1 MAFVHLQ
8 VHSEFSVL
16 KSSARLDGILEA
28 AAAENAPAVALTDH
42 GAMFGILEIQ
52 TRGKDLNKKRK
63 EQGLPPVKT
72 IYGCHVYVDSPS
84 ANQKDP
90 TTYERLTLLVENE
103 VGYYNLLR
111 IVSFRYED
119 GDRWAEIPSV
129 PLSVVNEHKEGIIA
143 IAGDFFSRYGQNVA
157 AGRNSVAREYIESL
171 DKIFDRDHL
180 YLSVCDNGIPQQKLL
195 NDYNVQLAGELGREV
210 VAVADVHY
218 IKQEDAQAHK
228 VLRCISLKET
238 LNDFT
243 DKRFPTDQFYFRTEQ
258 EMVALFGHI
267 PGAIENTVKIAERCN
282 FTVKTGIGDE
292 YWPRFKIPEDFL
304 ASEEYQSIKAI
315 MKSEYDAE
323 YPEIHERER
332 LGIIKDKAKKL
343 IAAYCAEKG
352 VDEKSLT
359 DEEKAEFQNQASQEP
374 FTDEDNK
381 AWEKNTHR
389 WCKPGGDADIYITH
403 LCNERLKWRF
413 PDEDFKFP
421 ARETD
426 VAKRM
431 YKELNCIRNM
441 NVAGYLLIVW
451 DFINWSRDNGIPVGP
466 GRGSAAGSLVTY
478 IIGITD
484 IDPLKFDLLF
494 ERFLNPERV
503 SMPDIDTDFA
513 DRDRGRVIQY
523 VTDKYGYD
531 CVGQIITYGMLKSKA
546 VITDVA
552 RVLGLPPAEAKQI
565 TKLFPQRTL
574 NFSLEQAWTGKKK
587 NKKGGEDHLE
597 DGYSSEPLQALVN
610 SRASYQNLWEIAKK
624 LEDLPRQ
631 TGVHA
636 CGVVI
641 TPTPIYNLAPLYRAA
656 PADTPVV
663 MYDKHYAE
671 DIGLLKMDFLGLINL
686 SIIQDT
692 VSMVKKNRGI
702 DLDMGHIPL
711 DDKETFDLL
720 GKGMTTTVFQFES
733 PGMQKYLRE
742 LKPTRIFDL
751 IAMNALYRPG
761 PIDQIPHFIA
771 RKNGREEIDCYHP
784 DLEQV
789 LGETYGVIVYQEQVM
804 KLAQILGGY
813 TLGGADNIRRIMAK
827 KMPEKM
833 AKLEPEFFRKCE
845 ERGYDHAVID
855 KIWKAV
861 LPFCGYAF
869 NKSHA
874 AAYAYVAY
882 QTAYLKAHYGAEY
895 MAASMTSKMGK
906 TEDIVTIIQE
916 SKRLGIKV
924 LTPDINTSYG
934 VFTANPEGQILYG
947 LAGIRNVGLAVVE
960 DVVAE
965 REKRGPYKDIFDFC
979 KRVAEYQ
986 GSFSEKHPPLSKKV
1000 LECLIMAGALDSLPG
1015 SRAALMATVDR
1026 AIEVAAKHQED
1037 KSMGQMSLFD
1047 LGGAGGAGLENT
1059 AEVLEEAEP
1068 WGDMEML
1075 DKERNVLGMCLSG
1088 HPLDEFR
1095 PELKGFTTVSLN
1107 YDDLRKK
1114 VGSRVAVGGVVTQ
1127 MRSIETKR
1135 GDTIGIGMMCDF
1147 HGDVELFFKKD
1158 DWERFRD
1165 KISEG
1170 DRILVKGELE
1180 FKRDKERKPTEELQI
1195 TVEEAIQFDTVRK
1208 SMVNFVH
1215 ISMESGMITEEFLQK
1230 LEEGLAGFEVFEET
1244 EHGCRLVCHVETP
1257 SGFEHIIKLNKY
1269 KVYYTVELLNWL
1281 RQDMGLT
1288 KIWASPKENR

>member
-8 VHSEFSVL
+8 THSEFSIL
-16 KSSARLDGILEA
+16 QASARLDDILAA

-72 IYGCHVYVDSPS
+72 VYGCHIYVDTPS
-84 ANQKDP
+84 ASQKDP
-90 TTYERLTLLVENE
+90 TTFERLTLLVENE
-103 VGYYNLLR
+103 KGYYNLLR
-111 IVSFRYED
+111 IVSYRYED

-129 PLSVVNEHKEGIIA
+129 PLDTIEQFKDGIIA
-143 IAGDFFSRYGQNVA
+143 IAGDYFSRYGQNVA
-157 AGRNSVAREYIESL
+157 AGRDSLALEYMDRL
-171 DKIFDRDHL
+171 NQIFDHDHL
-180 YLSVCDNGIPQQKLL
+180 YLSVCDNGIPQQKHV
-195 NDYNVQLAGELGREV
+195 NEFNVELAKKYGREV
-210 VAVADVHY
+210 VAVGDVHY
-218 IKQEDAQAHK
+218 IKPEDATSHK
-228 VLRCISLKET
+228 ILRCISLKVT
-238 LNDFT
+238 LNGFE
-243 DKRFPTDQFYFRTEQ
+243 DKRFPTEKFYFRTEK
-258 EMVALFGHI
+258 EMVELFGHI

-292 YWPRFKIPEDFL
+292 FWPRFKIPDEFL
-304 ASEEYQSIKAI
+304 ASEEYQNIKAI
-315 MKSEYDAE
+315 MKAEYDAE
-323 YPEIHERER
+323 YPVVRERE
-332 LGIIKDKAKKL
+332 LKGVIKDRKKKVKAN
-343 IAAYCAEKG
+343 YCAEKG
-352 VDEKSLT
+352 IAEDALT
-359 DEEKAEFQNQASQEP
+359 DADNAEIDRLSQPE
-374 FTDEDNK
+374 FFDADDNK
-381 AWEKNTHR
+381 AWEKNIHR
-389 WCKPGGDADIYITH
+389 WCKPGGDSDIYITH

-421 ARETD
+421 THETD
-426 VAKRM
+426 VGKRM

-451 DFINWSRDNGIPVGP
+451 DFINWSREHGIPVGP

-484 IDPLKFDLLF
+484 IDPLTFDLLF

-523 VTDKYGYD
+523 VTDKYGKE

-546 VITDVA
+546 LITDVA
-552 RVLGLPPAEAKQI
+552 RVLGIPPAEAKAI

-574 NFSLEQAWTGKKK
+574 NFSLKQAWTGKD
-587 NKKGGEDHLE
+587 KKGNNLE
-597 DGYSSEPLQALVN
+597 DGYSPEPLQAMIG
-610 SRASYQNLWEIAKK
+610 SRASYQNLWDVAKR

-656 PADTPVV
+656 PEDTPVV

-692 VSMVKKNRGI
+692 VKMVEQNRNI
-702 DLDMGHIPL
+702 KLVMNKIPI
-711 DDKETFDLL
+711 DDKATFELL
-720 GKGMTTTVFQFES
+720 GKGLTTTVFQFES

-771 RKNGREEIDCYHP
+771 RKNGKEDIDCYHP

-813 TLGGADNIRRIMAK
+813 SLGGADNIRRIMAK

-833 AKLEPEFFRKCE
+833 AKLEPEFFQKCLDK
-845 ERGYDHAVID
+845 GYDRAMIQKVWD
-855 KIWKAV
+855 AV

-882 QTAYLKAHYGAEY
+882 QTAYLKTHYGPEY

-906 TEDIVTIIQE
+906 TEDTVTIILE
-916 SKRLGIKV
+916 CKRLGIEV
-924 LTPDINTSYG
+924 LSPNINTSLG
-934 VFTANPEGQILYG
+934 VFSANTKGQILYG
-947 LAGIRNVGLAVVE
+947 LAGIRNVGIAVVE

-965 REKRGPYKDIFDFC
+965 RERRGIYKDIFDFC
-979 KRVAEYQ
+979 KRVTEYQ
-986 GSFSEKHPPLSKKV
+986 AALPEKRPPLNKKV
-1000 LECLIMAGALDSLPG
+1000 LECLIMAGALDDLPG
-1015 SRAALMATVDR
+1015 SRAVQCATVDR
-1026 AIEVAAKHQED
+1026 ALEVATRSQED
-1037 KSMGQMSLFD
+1037 KAKGQVSLFD
-1047 LGGAGGAGLENT
+1047 LGGGAAMPNT
-1059 AEVLEEAEP
+1059 AEVLEEAEE
-1068 WGDMEML
+1068 WTAMEML
-1075 DKERNVLGMCLSG
+1075 NKERSVLGLFLSG

-1095 PELKGFTTVSLN
+1095 PELQGFTSCSLSEDEITR
-1107 YDDLRKK
+1107 Y
-1114 VGSRVAVGGVVTQ
+1114 VGDTIVVGGVVIR

-1135 GDTIGIGMMCDF
+1135 GDTIGSGAIQDF
-1147 HGDVELFFKKD
+1147 QGEVEMFFKKD
-1158 DWERFRD
+1158 IWERLRD
-1165 KISEG
+1165 TVSID
-1170 DRILVKGELE
+1170 DRVLVKGVLE
-1180 FKRDKERKPTEELQI
+1180 QQRDRDGYQI
-1195 TVEEAIQFDTVRK
+1195 IVEEVLQLDRVRCD
-1208 SMVNFVH
+1208 MVNYIHASFTV
-1215 ISMESGMITEEFLQK
+1215 GMLTDEFLDK
-1230 LEEGLAGFEVFEET
+1230 LEVEMKANLADEYC
-1244 EHGCRLVCHVETP
+1244 HGCELVFHLEAD
-1257 SGFEHIIKLNKY
+1257 SGFEHVVVLKKY
-1269 KVYYTVELLNWL
+1269 KVVYTQELLQWL
-1281 RQDMGLT
+1281 KTDLG
-1288 KIWASPKENR
+1288 APKVWVSNRAKR

>member
-16 KSSARLDGILEA
+16 KSSARLDGILDA
-28 AAAENAPAVALTDH
+28 AAADNAPAVALTDH

-63 EQGLPPVKT
+63 EQGLPPIKT
-72 IYGCHVYVDSPS
+72 IYGCHIYVDSSS
-84 ANQKDP
+84 ASPKDP
-90 TTYERLTLLVENE
+90 TTFERLTLLVENE
-103 VGYYNLLR
+103 KGYYNLLR
-111 IVSFRYED
+111 IVSYRYEES
-119 GDRWAEIPSV
+119 DRWAEIPSV
-129 PLSVVNEHKEGIIA
+129 PLEVVNQHKEGLIA

-157 AGRNSVAREYIESL
+157 AGRNSQAREYMDAL

-180 YLSVCDNGIPQQKLL
+180 YISVCDNGVPQQKLV
-195 NDYNVQLAGELGREV
+195 NEFNVQLAKEMGREV

-218 IKQEDAQAHK
+218 IKSEDAMAHK
-228 VLRCISLKET
+228 VLRCISLKTT

-243 DKRFPTDQFYFRTEQ
+243 DARFPTDQFYFRSEE
-258 EMVALFGHI
+258 EMVKLFGHI

-282 FTVKTGIGDE
+282 FTVKTGIGDDF
-292 YWPRFKIPEDFL
+292 WPRFKIPEEFL
-304 ASEEYQSIKAI
+304 ASEEYQKIKGY
-315 MKSEYDAE
+315 MKAEYDAE
-323 YPEIHERER
+323 YPVIRERER
-332 LGIIKDKAKKL
+332 QGVIKDKTKKL

-352 VDEKSLT
+352 VDEKALT
-359 DEEKAEFQNQASQEP
+359 DEEKAALKDQAAQEP
-374 FTDEDNK
+374 FTEDDNK

-421 ARETD
+421 AHETD

-451 DFINWSRDNGIPVGP
+451 DFINWSREHGIPVGP

-503 SMPDIDTDFA
+503 SMPDIDTDIA

-552 RVLGLPPAEAKQI
+552 RVLGFAPQEAKVI

-574 NFSLEQAWTGKKK
+574 NFSLKQAWTGKD
-587 NKKGGEDHLE
+587 KKGNNLE
-597 DGYSSEPLQALVN
+597 DGYSPEPLQALIN
-610 SRASYQNLWEIAKK
+610 SRPSYQNLWNIALS

-692 VSMVKKNRGI
+692 VNMVKKNRKI

-711 DDKETFDLL
+711 DDKKTFDLL

-761 PIDQIPHFIA
+761 PIEQIPHFIA
-771 RKNGREEIDCYHP
+771 RKNGKEEIDCYHP

-833 AKLEPEFFRKCE
+833 AKLEPEFFEKCLAK
-845 ERGYDHAVID
+845 GYDKAMIQKVWD
-855 KIWKAV
+855 AV

-882 QTAYLKAHYGAEY
+882 QTAYLKANYGPEY

-916 SKRLGIKV
+916 CKRLGIEV
-924 LTPDINTSYG
+924 VSPNINTSYG
-934 VFTANPEGQILYG
+934 VFTANEKGQILYG
-947 LAGIRNVGLAVVE
+947 LAGIRNVGLAVIE

-965 REKRGPYKDIFDFC
+965 REKNGPFKDIFDFC
-979 KRVAEYQ
+979 KRVAAYQ
-986 GSFSEKHPPLSKKV
+986 GSLKEKHPPLSKKL
-1000 LECLIMAGALDSLPG
+1000 LECLVMAGALDDLPG
-1015 SRAALMATVDR
+1015 SRAVLMATVDR
-1026 AIEVAAKHQED
+1026 AMEVAAKDQED
-1037 KSMGQMSLFD
+1037 KSKGQMSLFD
-1047 LGGAGGAGLENT
+1047 LGGAAAMPNI
-1059 AEVLEEAEP
+1059 AEVLEDAEE
-1068 WGDMEML
+1068 WSCMEML
-1075 DKERNVLGMCLSG
+1075 NKEREVLGMFLSG

-1095 PELKGFTTVSLN
+1095 PELQGFTTTSLAA
-1107 YDDLRKK
+1107 DDLERK
-1114 VGSRVAVGGVVTQ
+1114 VGNTVFVGGVVTK
-1127 MRSIETKR
+1127 MRSVETKR
-1135 GDTIGIGMMCDF
+1135 GDTIGFGQIQDF
-1147 HGDVELFFKKD
+1147 HGETGLFFKKD
-1158 DWERFRD
+1158 EWEKFRD
-1165 KISEG
+1165 IISQD
-1170 DRILVKGELE
+1170 DRILVKGVLE
-1180 FKRDKERKPTEELQI
+1180 HQRDKDRKEMEETQI
-1195 TVEEAIQFDTVRK
+1195 IVEDAYQLDYVR
-1208 SMVNFVH
+1208 SAMVNYVH
-1215 ISMESGMITEEFLQK
+1215 VSFYSQMLNEEFLAK
-1230 LEEGLAGFEVFEET
+1230 LEEGLQRFEAFEG
-1244 EHGCRLVCHVETP
+1244 EHSCKLVCHIETD
-1257 SGFEHIIKLNKY
+1257 SFYEHGLVLHKY
-1269 KVYYTVELLNWL
+1269 KLGYNQELMNWL
-1281 RQDMGLT
+1281 KRDMGVL
-1288 KIWASPKENR
+1288 KLWVSGKPRR

>member
-1 MAFVHLQ
+1 
-8 VHSEFSVL
+8 
-16 KSSARLDGILEA
+16 
-28 AAAENAPAVALTDH
+28 
-42 GAMFGILEIQ
+42 MFGILEIQ
-52 TRGKDLNKKRK
+52 TRGKDMNKARK
-63 EQGLPPVKT
+63 EKGLPPVKT
-72 IYGCHVYVDSPS
+72 IYGCHVYIDSPS
-84 ANQKDP
+84 ASQKDP
-90 TTYERLTLLVENE
+90 TSFERLTLLVENE
-103 VGYYNLLR
+103 KGYYNLLR
-111 IVSFRYED
+111 IVSYRYEES
-119 GDRWAEIPSV
+119 DRWAEIPSV
-129 PLSVVNEHKEGIIA
+129 PLDVVNQHKDGLIA

-157 AGRNSVAREYIESL
+157 SGRESQAREYMDAL

-180 YLSVCDNGIPQQKLL
+180 YLSVCDNGVQLQGRV
-195 NDYNVQLAGELGREV
+195 NEYNVKLAGEMGREV

-218 IKQEDAQAHK
+218 IKSEDAMAHK
-228 VLRCISLKET
+228 VLRCISLKCT

-243 DKRFPTDQFYFRTEQ
+243 DARFPTDQFYFRSEE
-258 EMVALFGHI
+258 EMVKLFGHI
-267 PGAIENTVKIAERCN
+267 PGAIENTVKIADRCN
-282 FTVKTGIGDE
+282 FTVKTGIGDDF
-292 YWPRFKIPEDFL
+292 WPRFKIPEDFL
-304 ASEEYQSIKAI
+304 ASEECQKIRAIVKA
-315 MKSEYDAE
+315 EYDAE
-323 YPEIHERER
+323 YPVIRERE
-332 LGIIKDKAKKL
+332 LKGVIKDKKKKVQ
-343 IAAYCAEKG
+343 AAYCADKG
-352 VDEKSLT
+352 IAEDALTEEDNAEIERLSQPEFFDE
-359 DEEKAEFQNQASQEP
+359 D
-374 FTDEDNK
+374 DNK
-381 AWEKNTHR
+381 AWEKSIRR
-389 WCKPGGDADIYITH
+389 WCKPGGDADVYITH

-421 ARETD
+421 AHETD

-451 DFINWSRDNGIPVGP
+451 DFINWAREHGIPVGP

-552 RVLGLPPAEAKQI
+552 RVLGFAPQEAKQI

-587 NKKGGEDHLE
+587 GAPLE
-597 DGYSSEPLQALVN
+597 DGYSSEPLQALIN
-610 SRASYQNLWEIAKK
+610 SRASYQNLWDIAKK

-641 TPTPIYNLAPLYRAA
+641 TPNPIYELAPLYRAA

-692 VSMVKKNRGI
+692 VNMVKKNRGI

-711 DDKETFDLL
+711 DDKLTFDLL

-771 RKNGREEIDCYHP
+771 RKNGKEEIDCYHP

-833 AKLEPEFFRKCE
+833 AKLEPEFFQKCLDK
-845 ERGYDHAVID
+845 GYDKDMIKKVWD
-855 KIWKAV
+855 AV

-882 QTAYLKAHYGAEY
+882 QTAYLKANYGPEY

-916 SKRLGIKV
+916 CKRLGIQV
-924 LTPDINTSYG
+924 LSPNINTSLG
-934 VFTANPEGQILYG
+934 VFSADTEGHILYG
-947 LAGIRNVGLAVVE
+947 LAGIRNVGIAVVE

-965 REKRGPYKDIFDFC
+965 REKRGPFKDIFDFC

-986 GSFSEKHPPLSKKV
+986 GSFKEKHPPLNKKV
-1000 LECLIMAGALDSLPG
+1000 LECLIMAGALDSFPG
-1015 SRAALMATVDR
+1015 SRAVLMATVDR
-1026 AIEVAAKHQED
+1026 ALEVAAKHQEE

-1047 LGGAGGAGLENT
+1047 LGGASASMENT

-1068 WGDMEML
+1068 WSSMEML
-1075 DKERNVLGMCLSG
+1075 NKEREVLGMFLSG

-1095 PELKGFTTVSLN
+1095 PELVGFTTSSLA
-1107 YDDLRKK
+1107 YEELRKK
-1114 VGSRVAVGGVVTQ
+1114 VDCKVAVGGVVIQ

-1135 GDTIGIGMMCDF
+1135 GDTIGVGVIRDF
-1147 HGDVELFFKKD
+1147 HDDVEIFFKKD

-1165 KISEG
+1165 KVAEE
-1170 DRILVKGELE
+1170 DRILVKGVLG
-1180 FKRDKERKPTEELQI
+1180 FKRDKERKLTEELQI
-1195 TVEEAIQFDTVRK
+1195 TVEEVVQLDTVRE
-1208 SMVNFVH
+1208 SMVNFIHVCMDS
-1215 ISMESGMITEEFLQK
+1215 SMLTKDFLATFQD
-1230 LEEGLAGFEVFEET
+1230 GLATYEAFEGEKS
-1244 EHGCRLVCHVETP
+1244 CNLCCHVETA
-1257 SGFEHIIKLNKY
+1257 SGYEHVIELRKPKLS
-1269 KVYYTVELLNWL
+1269 YTPELLNWL
-1281 RQDMGLT
+1281 RQDMGIMKL
-1288 KIWASPKENR
+1288 WVSPKSRR

>member
-28 AAAENAPAVALTDH
+28 AAEQNAPAVALTDH

-63 EQGLPPVKT
+63 EKGLPPIKT
-72 IYGCHVYVDSPS
+72 IYGCHIYVDTPS
-84 ANQKDP
+84 ASQKDP

-103 VGYYNLLR
+103 KGYYNLLR
-111 IVSFRYED
+111 IVSYRYEE

-129 PLSVVNEHKEGIIA
+129 PLERVEAFKEGIIA
-143 IAGDFFSRYGQNVA
+143 IAGDFFSRYGQNVTS
-157 AGRNSVAREYIESL
+157 GRDSQAREYMERL
-171 DKIFDRDHL
+171 NQIFDHDHL
-180 YLSVCDNGIPQQKLL
+180 YISVCDNGILQQKQL
-195 NDYNVQLAGELGREV
+195 NDFNVALAKEFGREV

-218 IKQEDAQAHK
+218 IKPEDAMAHK
-228 VLRCISLKET
+228 VLRCIALKVT

-243 DKRFPTDQFYFRTEQ
+243 DKRFPTDQFHFRSEE
-258 EMVALFGHI
+258 EMRALFGHI

-292 YWPRFKIPEDFL
+292 FWPRFKIPDEFL
-304 ASEEYQSIKAI
+304 SSQEYQNIKAI
-315 MKSEYDAE
+315 MKAEYDAE
-323 YPEIHERER
+323 YPVIRERE
-332 LGIIKDKAKKL
+332 LKGVIKDKKKKVTES
-343 IAAYCAEKG
+343 YCAEKG
-352 VDEKSLT
+352 LDPAALS
-359 DEEKAEFQNQASQEP
+359 DDDKAEIDRLSAPEF

-381 AWEKNTHR
+381 AWEKAVHR

-421 ARETD
+421 THETE
-426 VAKRM
+426 VGKRM
-431 YKELNCIRNM
+431 YKEINCIRNM

-451 DFINWSRDNGIPVGP
+451 DFINWSREHGIPVGP

-478 IIGITD
+478 IIGITN

-503 SMPDIDTDFA
+503 SMPDIDTDIS

-523 VTDKYGYD
+523 VTDKYGQE

-552 RVLGLPPAEAKQI
+552 RVLGFAPGEAKAI
-565 TKLFPQRTL
+565 TGLFPKRTL
-574 NFSLEQAWTGKKK
+574 NFSLKQAWTGKD
-587 NKKGGEDHLE
+587 KKGNNLE
-597 DGYSSEPLQALVN
+597 DGYSPEPLRALID
-610 SRASYQNLWEIAKK
+610 SRPSLQNLWNIALT

-692 VSMVKKNRGI
+692 VNMVEKNRHI
-702 DLDMGHIPL
+702 KLDMDKIPL
-711 DDKETFDLL
+711 DDKETFALL
-720 GKGMTTTVFQFES
+720 SKGMTTTVFQFES
-733 PGMQKYLRE
+733 PGMQKYLRD
-742 LKPTRIFDL
+742 LQPSRIGDL

-761 PIDQIPHFIA
+761 PIDQIPRFI
-771 RKNGREEIDCYHP
+771 RCKTGQEPVDCYHP
-784 DLEQV
+784 DLEPV
-789 LGETYGVIVYQEQVM
+789 LAETYGVIVYQEQVM

-827 KMPEKM
+827 KMPDKM
-833 AKLEPEFFRKCE
+833 AKLEPEFFEKCLAK
-845 ERGYDHAVID
+845 GYDRAMVQRVWD
-855 KIWKAV
+855 AV

-882 QTAYLKAHYGAEY
+882 QTAYLKTHYGPEY

-916 SKRLGIKV
+916 CKRLGIEV
-924 LTPDINTSYG
+924 LSPDINTSLG
-934 VFTANPEGQILYG
+934 VFSANDKGQILYG
-947 LAGIRNVGLAVVE
+947 LAGIRNVGLAVIE

-965 REKRGPYKDIFDFC
+965 REKHGLFKDIFDFC

-986 GSFSEKHPPLSKKV
+986 GAQKEKRPPMGKKL
-1000 LECLIMAGALDSLPG
+1000 LECLIMAGALDCLPG
-1015 SRAALMATVDR
+1015 SRAVLMATVDR
-1026 AIEVAAKHQED
+1026 AMEVAARHQED
-1037 KSMGQMSLFD
+1037 KAKGQMTLFD
-1047 LGGAGGAGLENT
+1047 LGGAETMPNT
-1059 AEVLEEAEP
+1059 AEVLEDAEE
-1068 WGDMEML
+1068 WSCMEML
-1075 DKERNVLGMCLSG
+1075 NKERDVLGLFLSG

-1095 PELKGFTTVSLN
+1095 PELQGFTTSSLAP
-1107 YDDLRKK
+1107 DDLARK
-1114 VGSRVAVGGVVTQ
+1114 VGGTVFVGGVVTS

-1135 GDTIGIGMMCDF
+1135 GDTIGFGTIQDF
-1147 HGDVELFFKKD
+1147 HGETGLFFKKD
-1158 DWERFRD
+1158 NWERFRD
-1165 KISEG
+1165 VISQD
-1170 DRILVKGELE
+1170 DRILVKGVLE
-1180 FKRDKERKPTEELQI
+1180 HQRDRDRKEIEETQI
-1195 TVEEAIQFDTVRK
+1195 IVEEAFQLDYVRSK
-1208 SMVNFVH
+1208 MVKYIHVSIF
-1215 ISMESGMITEEFLQK
+1215 SQMLTDEFLTK
-1230 LEEGLAGFEVFEET
+1230 LEEGLQQFEAFEGEPASQ
-1244 EHGCRLVCHVETP
+1244 LVCHIETE
-1257 SGFEHIIKLNKY
+1257 SNYEHGVVLKKY
-1269 KVYYTVELLNWL
+1269 KVSYTSELLNWL
-1281 RQDMGLT
+1281 KRDMGVL
-1288 KIWASPKENR
+1288 KIWVSGKPRR

>member
-16 KSSARLDGILEA
+16 KSSARLDGILDA
-28 AAAENAPAVALTDH
+28 AAADNAPAVALTDH

-72 IYGCHVYVDSPS
+72 IYGCHIYVDSSS
-84 ANQKDP
+84 ASQKDP
-90 TTYERLTLLVENE
+90 TTFERLTLLVENE
-103 VGYYNLLR
+103 KGYYNLLR
-111 IVSFRYED
+111 IVSYRYEES
-119 GDRWAEIPSV
+119 DRWAEIPSV
-129 PLSVVNEHKEGIIA
+129 PLEVVNQHKEGLIA

-157 AGRNSVAREYIESL
+157 AGRNSQAREYMDAL

-180 YLSVCDNGIPQQKLL
+180 YISVCDNGVPQQKLV
-195 NDYNVQLAGELGREV
+195 NEFNVQLAKEMGREV

-218 IKQEDAQAHK
+218 IKSEDAMAHK
-228 VLRCISLKET
+228 VLRCISLKTT

-243 DKRFPTDQFYFRTEQ
+243 DARFPTDQFYFRSEE
-258 EMVALFGHI
+258 EMVKLFGHI

-282 FTVKTGIGDE
+282 FTVKTGIGDDF
-292 YWPRFKIPEDFL
+292 WPRFKIPEEFL
-304 ASEEYQSIKAI
+304 ASEEYQKIKGY
-315 MKSEYDAE
+315 MKAEYDAE
-323 YPEIHERER
+323 YPVIRERE
-332 LGIIKDKAKKL
+332 LKGVIKDKKKKVTER
-343 IAAYCAEKG
+343 YCADKG
-352 VDEKSLT
+352 IAEDALT
-359 DEEKAEFQNQASQEP
+359 EDDKAEIERLSQPE
-374 FTDEDNK
+374 FFDEDDNK
-381 AWEKNTHR
+381 AWDKNVRR

-421 ARETD
+421 AHETD

-451 DFINWSRDNGIPVGP
+451 DFINWSREHGIPVGP

-552 RVLGLPPAEAKQI
+552 RVLGFAPQEAKAI

-574 NFSLEQAWTGKKK
+574 NFSLEQAWKGKD
-587 NKKGGEDHLE
+587 KKGNNLE
-597 DGYSSEPLQALVN
+597 DGYSPEPLQALIN
-610 SRASYQNLWEIAKK
+610 SRPSYTSLWDIAKK

-692 VSMVKKNRGI
+692 VNMVKKNRKI

-711 DDKETFDLL
+711 DDKKTFDLL

-761 PIDQIPHFIA
+761 PIEQIPHFIA
-771 RKNGREEIDCYHP
+771 RKNGKEEIDCYHP

-833 AKLEPEFFRKCE
+833 AKLEPEFFEKCLAK
-845 ERGYDHAVID
+845 GYDKAMIQKVWD
-855 KIWKAV
+855 AV

-882 QTAYLKAHYGAEY
+882 QTAYLKANYGPEY

-916 SKRLGIKV
+916 CKRLGIEV
-924 LTPDINTSYG
+924 VSPNINTSYG
-934 VFTANPEGQILYG
+934 VFTANEKGQILYG
-947 LAGIRNVGLAVVE
+947 LAGIRNVGLAVIE

-965 REKRGPYKDIFDFC
+965 REKNGPFKDIFDFC
-979 KRVAEYQ
+979 KRVAAYQ
-986 GSFSEKHPPLSKKV
+986 GSLKEKHPPLSKKL
-1000 LECLIMAGALDSLPG
+1000 LECLVMAGALDDLPG
-1015 SRAALMATVDR
+1015 SRAVLMATVDR
-1026 AIEVAAKHQED
+1026 AMEVAAKDQED
-1037 KSMGQMSLFD
+1037 KSKGQMSLFD
-1047 LGGAGGAGLENT
+1047 LGGAAAMPNI
-1059 AEVLEEAEP
+1059 AEVLEDAEE
-1068 WGDMEML
+1068 WSCMEML
-1075 DKERNVLGMCLSG
+1075 NKEREVLGMFLSG

-1095 PELKGFTTVSLN
+1095 PELQGFTTTSLAA
-1107 YDDLRKK
+1107 DDLERK
-1114 VGSRVAVGGVVTQ
+1114 VGNTVFVGGVVTK
-1127 MRSIETKR
+1127 MRSVETKR
-1135 GDTIGIGMMCDF
+1135 GDTIGFGQIQDF
-1147 HGDVELFFKKD
+1147 HGETGLFFKKD
-1158 DWERFRD
+1158 EWEKFRD
-1165 KISEG
+1165 IISQD
-1170 DRILVKGELE
+1170 DRILVKGVLE
-1180 FKRDKERKPTEELQI
+1180 HQRDKDRKEMEETQI
-1195 TVEEAIQFDTVRK
+1195 IVEDAYQLDYVR
-1208 SMVNFVH
+1208 SAMVNYVH
-1215 ISMESGMITEEFLQK
+1215 VSFYSQMLNEEFLVK
-1230 LEEGLAGFEVFEET
+1230 LEEGLQRFEAFEG
-1244 EHGCRLVCHVETP
+1244 EHSCKLVCHIETD
-1257 SGFEHIIKLNKY
+1257 SFYEHGLVLHKY
-1269 KVYYTVELLNWL
+1269 KLGYNQELMNWL
-1281 RQDMGLT
+1281 KRDMGVL
-1288 KIWASPKENR
+1288 KLWVSGKPRR

>member
-16 KSSARLDGILEA
+16 QSSARLDGILDA
-28 AAAENAPAVALTDH
+28 AAADNAPAVALTDH

-63 EQGLPPVKT
+63 EQGLPPIKT
-72 IYGCHVYVDSPS
+72 IYGCHIYVDSSS
-84 ANQKDP
+84 ASQKDP
-90 TTYERLTLLVENE
+90 TTFERLTLLVENE
-103 VGYYNLLR
+103 KGYYNLLR
-111 IVSFRYED
+111 IVSYRYEES
-119 GDRWAEIPSV
+119 DRWAEIPSV
-129 PLSVVNEHKEGIIA
+129 PLEVVNQHKEGLIA

-157 AGRNSVAREYIESL
+157 AGRNSQAREYMDAL

-180 YLSVCDNGIPQQKLL
+180 YISVCDNGVPQQKLV
-195 NDYNVQLAGELGREV
+195 NEFNVQLAKEMGREV

-218 IKQEDAQAHK
+218 IKSEDAMAHK
-228 VLRCISLKET
+228 VLRCISLKTT

-243 DKRFPTDQFYFRTEQ
+243 DARFPTDQFYFRSEE
-258 EMVALFGHI
+258 EMVKLFGHI

-282 FTVKTGIGDE
+282 FTVKTGIGDDF
-292 YWPRFKIPEDFL
+292 WPRFKIPEEFL
-304 ASEEYQSIKAI
+304 ASEEYQKIKGY
-315 MKSEYDAE
+315 MKAEYDAE
-323 YPEIHERER
+323 YPVIRERE
-332 LGIIKDKAKKL
+332 LKGVIKDKKKRVTEQ
-343 IAAYCAEKG
+343 YCAEKG
-352 VDEKSLT
+352 IEPDALT
-359 DEEKAEFQNQASQEP
+359 DEDKAEIDRLSQPEF
-374 FTDEDNK
+374 FTEEDNK

-421 ARETD
+421 AHETD

-451 DFINWSRDNGIPVGP
+451 DFINWSREHGIPVGP

-503 SMPDIDTDFA
+503 SMPDIDTDIA

-546 VITDVA
+546 VVTDVA
-552 RVLGLPPAEAKQI
+552 RVLGFPPAEAKVI

-574 NFSLEQAWTGKKK
+574 NFSLKQAWTGKD
-587 NKKGGEDHLE
+587 KKGNNLE
-597 DGYSSEPLQALVN
+597 DGYSPEPLQALIN
-610 SRASYQNLWEIAKK
+610 SRPSYQNLWNIALS

-656 PADTPVV
+656 PDDTPVV

-692 VSMVKKNRGI
+692 VNMVKKNRKI

-711 DDKETFDLL
+711 DDKKTFDLL

-761 PIDQIPHFIA
+761 PIEQIPHFIA
-771 RKNGREEIDCYHP
+771 RKNGKEEIDCYHP

-789 LGETYGVIVYQEQVM
+789 LGETYDVIVYQEQVM

-833 AKLEPEFFRKCE
+833 AKLEPEFFEKCLAK
-845 ERGYDHAVID
+845 GYDRAMIQKVWD
-855 KIWKAV
+855 AV

-882 QTAYLKAHYGAEY
+882 QTAYLKANYGPEY

-916 SKRLGIKV
+916 CKRLGIEV
-924 LTPDINTSYG
+924 VSPNINTSYG
-934 VFTANPEGQILYG
+934 VFTANEKGQILYG
-947 LAGIRNVGLAVVE
+947 LAGIRNVGLAVIE

-965 REKRGPYKDIFDFC
+965 REKNGPFKDIFDFC
-979 KRVAEYQ
+979 KRVAAYQ
-986 GSFSEKHPPLSKKV
+986 GSLKEKHPPLSKKL
-1000 LECLIMAGALDSLPG
+1000 LECLVMAGALDDLPG
-1015 SRAALMATVDR
+1015 SRAVLMATVDR
-1026 AIEVAAKHQED
+1026 AMEVAAKDQED
-1037 KSMGQMSLFD
+1037 KSKGQMSLFD
-1047 LGGAGGAGLENT
+1047 LGGAAAMPNI
-1059 AEVLEEAEP
+1059 AEVLEDAEE
-1068 WGDMEML
+1068 WSCMEML
-1075 DKERNVLGMCLSG
+1075 NKEREVLGMFLSG

-1095 PELKGFTTVSLN
+1095 PELQGFTTTSLAA
-1107 YDDLRKK
+1107 DDLERK
-1114 VGSRVAVGGVVTQ
+1114 VGNTVFVGGVVTK
-1127 MRSIETKR
+1127 MRSVETKR
-1135 GDTIGIGMMCDF
+1135 GDTIGFGQIQDF
-1147 HGDVELFFKKD
+1147 HGETGLFFKKD
-1158 DWERFRD
+1158 EWEKFRD
-1165 KISEG
+1165 IISQD
-1170 DRILVKGELE
+1170 DRILVKGILE
-1180 FKRDKERKPTEELQI
+1180 HQRDKDRKEMEETQI
-1195 TVEEAIQFDTVRK
+1195 IVEDAYQLDYVR
-1208 SMVNFVH
+1208 SAMVNYVH
-1215 ISMESGMITEEFLQK
+1215 VSFYSQMLNDEFLAK
-1230 LEEGLAGFEVFEET
+1230 LEEGLQRFEAFEG
-1244 EHGCRLVCHVETP
+1244 EHSCKLVCHIETD
-1257 SGFEHIIKLNKY
+1257 SLYEHGLVLHKY
-1269 KVYYTVELLNWL
+1269 KLEYNQELMNWL
-1281 RQDMGLT
+1281 KRDMGVL
-1288 KIWASPKENR
+1288 KLWVSGKPRR

>member
-16 KSSARLDGILEA
+16 QSSARLDDILA
-28 AAAENAPAVALTDH
+28 AAANDNAPAVALTDH

-72 IYGCHVYVDSPS
+72 IYGCHVYIDSPS
-84 ANQKDP
+84 ASQKDP
-90 TTYERLTLLVENE
+90 TTFERLTLLVENE
-103 VGYYNLLR
+103 KGYYNLLR
-111 IVSFRYED
+111 IVSYRYED

-129 PLSVVNEHKEGIIA
+129 PLEVVNQFKEGLIA

-157 AGRNSVAREYIESL
+157 AGRNSQAREYMDAL

-180 YLSVCDNGIPQQKLL
+180 YLSVSDNGVPQQNAL
-195 NDYNVQLAGELGREV
+195 NQYNVQIAGEMGREV

-218 IKQEDAQAHK
+218 IKPEDALPHK
-228 VLRCISLKET
+228 VLRCIALKST

-243 DKRFPTDQFYFRTEQ
+243 DKRFPTDQFYFRSEE
-258 EMVALFGHI
+258 EMRKLFGDI
-267 PGAIENTVKIAERCN
+267 PGAIDNTVKIAERCN

-292 YWPRFKIPEDFL
+292 FWPRFKIPEDFL
-304 ASEEYQSIKAI
+304 ASEEYTTIKNY
-315 MKSEYDAE
+315 MKAEYDAE
-323 YPEIHERER
+323 YPVVRERE
-332 LGIIKDKAKKL
+332 LKGVIKDKKKKVTEQ
-343 IAAYCAEKG
+343 YCAEKG
-352 VDEKSLT
+352 LDVAALS
-359 DEEKAEFQNQASQEP
+359 EEDKAEIERLSAPEFFNE
-374 FTDEDNK
+374 DDNK
-381 AWEKNTHR
+381 AWEKNIRR

-403 LCNERLKWRF
+403 LCNQRLKWRF

-421 ARETD
+421 AHETD

-451 DFINWSRDNGIPVGP
+451 DFINWAREHGIPVGP

-513 DRDRGRVIQY
+513 DRDRGRVIDY
-523 VTDKYGYD
+523 VTEKYGKE

-546 VITDVA
+546 VVTDVA
-552 RVLGLPPAEAKQI
+552 RVLGFPPAEAKVI

-574 NFSLEQAWTGKKK
+574 NFSLKQAWTGKD
-587 NKKGGEDHLE
+587 KKGNNLE
-597 DGYSSEPLQALVN
+597 DGYSPEPLQAMIN
-610 SRASYQNLWEIAKK
+610 SRASYQNLWNIALT

-692 VSMVKKNRGI
+692 VNMVKKNRKI

-711 DDKETFDLL
+711 DDKETFELL

-742 LKPTRIFDL
+742 LKPTRIGDL

-833 AKLEPEFFRKCE
+833 AKLEPEFFQKCLD
-845 ERGYDHAVID
+845 RGYDRSMIEKV
-855 KIWKAV
+855 WNAV

-882 QTAYLKAHYGAEY
+882 QTAYLKAHYGPEY

-916 SKRLGIKV
+916 CKRLGIEV
-924 LTPDINTSYG
+924 VSPNINTSYG
-934 VFTANPEGQILYG
+934 VFTANDKGQILYG
-947 LAGIRNVGLAVVE
+947 LAGIRNVGLAVIE

-965 REKRGPYKDIFDFC
+965 RDKNGPFKDIFDFC
-979 KRVAEYQ
+979 KRVAAYQ
-986 GSFSEKHPPLSKKV
+986 GSLKEKHPPLSKKL
-1000 LECLIMAGALDSLPG
+1000 LECLVMAGALDDLPG
-1015 SRAALMATVDR
+1015 SRAVLMATVDR
-1026 AIEVAAKHQED
+1026 AMEVAAKDQED
-1037 KSMGQMSLFD
+1037 KSKGQMSLFD
-1047 LGGAGGAGLENT
+1047 LGGAAAMPNI
-1059 AEVLEEAEP
+1059 AEVLEDAEE
-1068 WGDMEML
+1068 WSCMEML
-1075 DKERNVLGMCLSG
+1075 NKEREVLGMFLSG

-1095 PELKGFTTVSLN
+1095 PELQGFTTTSLAP
-1107 YDDLRKK
+1107 DDLERK
-1114 VGSRVAVGGVVTQ
+1114 VGNTVFVGGVVTK
-1127 MRSIETKR
+1127 MRSVETKR
-1135 GDTIGIGMMCDF
+1135 GDTIGFGQIQDF
-1147 HGDVELFFKKD
+1147 HGETGLFFKKD
-1158 DWERFRD
+1158 EWEKFRD
-1165 KISEG
+1165 VISQD
-1170 DRILVKGELE
+1170 DRILVKGILE
-1180 FKRDKERKPTEELQI
+1180 HQRDKDRKEMEETQI
-1195 TVEEAIQFDTVRK
+1195 IVEEAFQLDYVR
-1208 SMVNFVH
+1208 SAMVNYIHVSIF
-1215 ISMESGMITEEFLQK
+1215 SQMLNDDFLAK
-1230 LEEGLAGFEVFEET
+1230 LEEGLQRFEAFEG
-1244 EHGCRLVCHVETP
+1244 EHSCQLVCHIETD
-1257 SGFEHIIKLNKY
+1257 SHYEHGLVLRKY
-1269 KVYYTVELLNWL
+1269 KLEYNQELMNWL
-1281 RQDMGLT
+1281 KRDMGVL
-1288 KIWASPKENR
+1288 KLWVSGKPRR

>member
-8 VHSEFSVL
+8 THSEFSIL
-16 KSSARLDGILEA
+16 QASARLDDILAA

-72 IYGCHVYVDSPS
+72 VYGCHIYVDTPS
-84 ANQKDP
+84 ASQKDP
-90 TTYERLTLLVENE
+90 TTFERLTLLVENE
-103 VGYYNLLR
+103 KGYYNLLR
-111 IVSFRYED
+111 IVSYRYED

-129 PLSVVNEHKEGIIA
+129 PLETINEFKEGIIA

-157 AGRNSVAREYIESL
+157 SGRDSLALEYMNRLNE
-171 DKIFDRDHL
+171 IFDHDHL
-180 YLSVCDNGIPQQKLL
+180 YISVCDNGIQQQKRV
-195 NDYNVQLAGELGREV
+195 NDFNVELAKKYGREV
-210 VAVADVHY
+210 VAVGDVHY
-218 IKQEDAQAHK
+218 IKPDDATAHK
-228 VLRCISLKET
+228 ILRCISLKVT
-238 LNDFT
+238 LNDFE
-243 DKRFPTDQFYFRTEQ
+243 DKRFPTDKFYFRTEK
-258 EMVALFGHI
+258 EMVELFGHI

-292 YWPRFKIPEDFL
+292 FWPRFKIPDEFL
-304 ASEEYQSIKAI
+304 ASDEYQSIKSI
-315 MKSEYDAE
+315 MKAEYDSEY
-323 YPEIHERER
+323 PVVRERE
-332 LGIIKDKAKKL
+332 LKGIIKDRKKKVKAN
-343 IAAYCAEKG
+343 YCAEKG
-352 VDEKSLT
+352 IAEDALT
-359 DEEKAEFQNQASQEP
+359 DADNAEIERLSQPE
-374 FTDEDNK
+374 FFDDDDQK
-381 AWEKNTHR
+381 AWDKNVHR
-389 WCKPGGDADIYITH
+389 WCKPGSDSDIYITH

-413 PDEDFKFP
+413 PDEEFKFP
-421 ARETD
+421 THETD
-426 VAKRM
+426 VGKRM

-451 DFINWSRDNGIPVGP
+451 DFINWSREHGIPVGP

-484 IDPLKFDLLF
+484 IDPLTFDLLF

-523 VTDKYGYD
+523 VTDKYGKE

-552 RVLGLPPAEAKQI
+552 RVLGFAPGEAKTV

-574 NFSLEQAWTGKKK
+574 NFSLKQAWTGKD
-587 NKKGGEDHLE
+587 KKGNNLE
-597 DGYSSEPLQALVN
+597 DGYSPEPLQALIN
-610 SRASYQNLWEIAKK
+610 SRASYQNLWDVAKK

-656 PADTPVV
+656 PEDTPVV

-692 VSMVKKNRGI
+692 VRMVEQNRNI
-702 DLDMGHIPL
+702 KLVMNKIPI
-711 DDKETFDLL
+711 DDKATFELL
-720 GKGMTTTVFQFES
+720 GKGLTTTVFQFES

-771 RKNGREEIDCYHP
+771 RKNGKEEIDCYHP

-833 AKLEPEFFRKCE
+833 AKLEPEFFQKCLDK
-845 ERGYDHAVID
+845 GYDKDMIQKV
-855 KIWKAV
+855 WNAV

-882 QTAYLKAHYGAEY
+882 QTAYLKTHYGPEY

-906 TEDIVTIIQE
+906 TEDTVTIILE
-916 SKRLGIKV
+916 CKRLGIEV
-924 LTPDINTSYG
+924 LSPNINTSLG
-934 VFTANPEGQILYG
+934 VFSANAKGQILYG
-947 LAGIRNVGLAVVE
+947 LAGIRNVGIAVVE

-965 REKRGPYKDIFDFC
+965 RERRGIYKDIFDFC
-979 KRVAEYQ
+979 KRVTEYQ
-986 GSFSEKHPPLSKKV
+986 AAQNEKRPPLNKKV
-1000 LECLIMAGALDSLPG
+1000 LECLIMAGALDDLPG
-1015 SRAALMATVDR
+1015 SRAVQIASVDR
-1026 AIEVAAKHQED
+1026 ALEVAMRSQED
-1037 KSMGQMSLFD
+1037 KVKGQVSLFD
-1047 LGGAGGAGLENT
+1047 LGGAVSMPNT
-1059 AEVLEEAEP
+1059 AEVLEEAEE
-1068 WGDMEML
+1068 WTAMEML
-1075 DKERNVLGMCLSG
+1075 NKERSVLGLFLSG

-1095 PELKGFTTVSLN
+1095 PELTGFTSCSLSE
-1107 YDDLRKK
+1107 DEIVRH
-1114 VGSRVAVGGVVTQ
+1114 VGDTIVAGGVVIR

-1135 GDTIGIGMMCDF
+1135 GDTIGSGAIQDF
-1147 HGDVELFFKKD
+1147 HGEVELFFKKD
-1158 DWERFRD
+1158 VWERLRD
-1165 KISEG
+1165 TVSID
-1170 DRILVKGELE
+1170 DRVLVKGTLE
-1180 FKRDKERKPTEELQI
+1180 QQRDRDGYQI
-1195 TVEEAIQFDTVRK
+1195 IVEEVIQLDRVRCD
-1208 SMVNFVH
+1208 MVSH
-1215 ISMESGMITEEFLQK
+1215 IHVSLYSGMLTDEFLDK
-1230 LEEGLAGFEVFEET
+1230 LEVEIKANLADEYTHGCELVFHLET
-1244 EHGCRLVCHVETP
+1244 E
-1257 SGFEHIIKLNKY
+1257 SGFEHAVVLKKY
-1269 KVYYTVELLNWL
+1269 KVVYTQELLQWL
-1281 RQDMGLT
+1281 RTDLGAL
-1288 KIWASPKENR
+1288 KVWVSNRAKR

>member
-1 MAFVHLQ
+1 MPFVHLQ

-16 KSSARLDGILEA
+16 QSSARLDDILNA
-28 AAAENAPAVALTDH
+28 AAADNAPAVALTDH

-72 IYGCHVYVDSPS
+72 IYGCHVYIDSSS
-84 ANQKDP
+84 ASQKDP
-90 TTYERLTLLVENE
+90 TTFERLTLLVENE
-103 VGYYNLLR
+103 KGYYNLLR
-111 IVSFRYED
+111 IVSYRYEESE
-119 GDRWAEIPSV
+119 RWAEIPSV
-129 PLSVVNEHKEGIIA
+129 PLEVVKQFKEGLIA

-157 AGRNSVAREYIESL
+157 AGRNAMAREYMDSL
-171 DKIFDRDHL
+171 DKIFDREHL
-180 YLSVCDNGIPQQKLL
+180 YLSVCDNGVPQQKLL
-195 NDYNVQLAGELGREV
+195 NEFNVNIAGEMGREV

-218 IKQEDAQAHK
+218 IKSEDAMAHK
-228 VLRCISLKET
+228 VLRCISLKST

-243 DKRFPTDQFYFRTEQ
+243 DKRFPTDQFYFRSEE
-258 EMVALFGHI
+258 EMVKLFGHI

-282 FTVKTGIGDE
+282 FTVKTGIGDDF
-292 YWPRFKIPEDFL
+292 WPRFKIPDEFL
-304 ASEEYQSIKAI
+304 ASEEYQKIKGY
-315 MKSEYDAE
+315 MKAEYDAE
-323 YPEIHERER
+323 YPVIRERE
-332 LGIIKDKAKKL
+332 LKGVIKDKKKKVTEQ
-343 IAAYCAEKG
+343 YCAEKG
-352 VDEKSLT
+352 IEPGALT
-359 DEEKAEFQNQASQEP
+359 EEDNAEIERLSSPEFFN
-374 FTDEDNK
+374 DDDNK
-381 AWEKNTHR
+381 AWDKNTHR

-421 ARETD
+421 AHETD

-451 DFINWSRDNGIPVGP
+451 DFINWSREHGIPVGP

-503 SMPDIDTDFA
+503 SMPDIDTDIA

-523 VTDKYGYD
+523 VTDKYGRD

-552 RVLGLPPAEAKQI
+552 RVLGLPPAEAKII

-574 NFSLEQAWTGKKK
+574 NFSLKQAWTGKD
-587 NKKGGEDHLE
+587 KKGNNLE
-597 DGYSSEPLQALVN
+597 DGYSPEPLQAMIN
-610 SRASYQNLWEIAKK
+610 SRASYQNLWNIALT

-692 VSMVKKNRGI
+692 VNMVKKNRKI

-711 DDKETFDLL
+711 DDKKTFDLL

-761 PIDQIPHFIA
+761 PIEQIPHFIA

-784 DLEQV
+784 DLEPV
-789 LGETYGVIVYQEQVM
+789 LSETYGVIVYQEQVM

-833 AKLEPEFFRKCE
+833 AKLEPEFFEKCLAK
-845 ERGYDHAVID
+845 GYDRAMIQKVWD
-855 KIWKAV
+855 AV

-882 QTAYLKAHYGAEY
+882 QTAYLKANYGPEY

-916 SKRLGIKV
+916 CKRLGIEV
-924 LTPDINTSYG
+924 VSPNINSSYG
-934 VFTANPEGQILYG
+934 VFTANEDGRILYG

-965 REKRGPYKDIFDFC
+965 RDRRGKYKDIFDFC
-979 KRVAEYQ
+979 KRVVEYQ
-986 GSFSEKHPPLSKKV
+986 GMQKEKRPPLNKKV
-1000 LECLIMAGALDSLPG
+1000 MECLIMAGALDDLPG
-1015 SRAALMATVDR
+1015 SRAVQFATVDR
-1026 AIEVAAKHQED
+1026 ALEVAAHCQED
-1037 KSMGQMSLFD
+1037 KAKGQVSLFD
-1047 LGGAGGAGLENT
+1047 LGGPETIQNM
-1059 AEVLEEAEP
+1059 AETLEEAEE
-1068 WGDMEML
+1068 WTAMEML
-1075 DKERNVLGMCLSG
+1075 NKERDVLGLFLSG

-1095 PELKGFTTVSLN
+1095 PELSGFTTCSLAE
-1107 YDDLRKK
+1107 DELKK
-1114 VGSRVAVGGVVTQ
+1114 KIGHGVCVGGVVTM
-1127 MRSIETKR
+1127 MRSIETKK
-1135 GDTIGIGMMCDF
+1135 GDTIGVGKIQDF
-1147 HGDVELFFKKD
+1147 HGDIELFFKKD
-1158 DWERFRD
+1158 IWQDLRD
-1165 KISEG
+1165 SVSED
-1170 DRILVKGELE
+1170 DRVLVQGQLE
-1180 FKRDKERKPTEELQI
+1180 QKRDREKNL
-1195 TVEEAIQFDTVRK
+1195 
-1208 SMVNFVH
+1208 
-1215 ISMESGMITEEFLQK
+1215 TEEFQVIVDKVVQLDRVRESMVK
-1230 LEEGLAGFEVFEET
+1230 YVHITLYSMMLTDEFLAKMEEGLARFEPFVEGT
-1244 EHGCRLVCHVETP
+1244 GCEIVCHVETE
-1257 SGFEHIIKLNKY
+1257 SRYEHALTLKKS
-1269 KVYYTVELLNWL
+1269 KVEYSPELLKWL
-1281 RQDMGLT
+1281 KQDLGVV
-1288 KIWASPKENR
+1288 KFWVSNKVR

>member
-1 MAFVHLQ
+1 
-8 VHSEFSVL
+8 
-16 KSSARLDGILEA
+16 
-28 AAAENAPAVALTDH
+28 
-42 GAMFGILEIQ
+42 MFGILEIQ

-72 IYGCHVYVDSPS
+72 IYGCHVYIDSPS
-84 ANQKDP
+84 ASQKDP
-90 TTYERLTLLVENE
+90 TTFERLTLLVENE
-103 VGYYNLLR
+103 KGYYNLLR
-111 IVSFRYED
+111 IVSYRYED

-129 PLSVVNEHKEGIIA
+129 PLEVVNQHKEGLIA

-157 AGRNSVAREYIESL
+157 AGRNSQAREYMDAL

-180 YLSVCDNGIPQQKLL
+180 YLSVSDNGVPQQNAL
-195 NDYNVQLAGELGREV
+195 NQYNVQIAGEMGREV

-218 IKQEDAQAHK
+218 IKPEDALPHK
-228 VLRCISLKET
+228 VLRCIALKST

-243 DKRFPTDQFYFRTEQ
+243 DKRFPTDQFYFRSEE
-258 EMVALFGHI
+258 EMRKLFGDI
-267 PGAIENTVKIAERCN
+267 PGAIDNTVKIAERCN

-292 YWPRFKIPEDFL
+292 FWPRFKIPEDFL
-304 ASEEYQSIKAI
+304 ASEEYTAIKNY
-315 MKSEYDAE
+315 MKAEYDAE
-323 YPEIHERER
+323 YPVVRERE
-332 LGIIKDKAKKL
+332 LKGVIKDKKKKVTEQ
-343 IAAYCAEKG
+343 YCAEKG
-352 VDEKSLT
+352 LDADALS
-359 DEEKAEFQNQASQEP
+359 EEDKAEIERLSAPEFFN
-374 FTDEDNK
+374 DDDNK
-381 AWEKNTHR
+381 AWEKNIRR

-403 LCNERLKWRF
+403 LCNQRLKWRF

-421 ARETD
+421 AHETD

-451 DFINWSRDNGIPVGP
+451 DFINWAREHGIPVGP

-513 DRDRGRVIQY
+513 DRDRGRVIDY
-523 VTDKYGYD
+523 VTEKYGKE

-546 VITDVA
+546 VVTDVA
-552 RVLGLPPAEAKQI
+552 RVLGFPPAEAKVI

-574 NFSLEQAWTGKKK
+574 NFSLKQAWTGKD
-587 NKKGGEDHLE
+587 KKGNNLE
-597 DGYSSEPLQALVN
+597 DGYSPEPLQAMIN
-610 SRASYQNLWEIAKK
+610 SRASYQNLWNIALT

-692 VSMVKKNRGI
+692 VNMVKKNRKI

-711 DDKETFDLL
+711 DDKETFELL

-742 LKPTRIFDL
+742 LKPTRIGDL

-784 DLEQV
+784 DLEPV
-789 LGETYGVIVYQEQVM
+789 LSETYGVIVYQEQVM

-833 AKLEPEFFRKCE
+833 AKLEPEFFEKCLAK
-845 ERGYDHAVID
+845 GYDRSMIQKVWD
-855 KIWKAV
+855 AV

-882 QTAYLKAHYGAEY
+882 QTAYLKAHYGPEY

-916 SKRLGIKV
+916 CKRLGIEV
-924 LTPDINTSYG
+924 VSPNINTSYG
-934 VFTANPEGQILYG
+934 VFTANDKGQILYG
-947 LAGIRNVGLAVVE
+947 LAGIRNVGLAVIE

-965 REKRGPYKDIFDFC
+965 RDKNGPFKDIFDFC
-979 KRVAEYQ
+979 KRVAAYQ
-986 GSFSEKHPPLSKKV
+986 GSLKEKHPPLSKKL
-1000 LECLIMAGALDSLPG
+1000 LECLVMAGALDDLPG
-1015 SRAALMATVDR
+1015 SRAVLMATVDR
-1026 AIEVAAKHQED
+1026 AMEVAAKDQED
-1037 KSMGQMSLFD
+1037 KSKGQMSLFD
-1047 LGGAGGAGLENT
+1047 LGGAAAMPNI
-1059 AEVLEEAEP
+1059 AEVLEDAEE
-1068 WGDMEML
+1068 WSCMEML
-1075 DKERNVLGMCLSG
+1075 NKEREVLGMFLSG

-1095 PELKGFTTVSLN
+1095 PELQGFTTTSLAP
-1107 YDDLRKK
+1107 DDLERK
-1114 VGSRVAVGGVVTQ
+1114 VGNTVFVGGVVTK
-1127 MRSIETKR
+1127 MRSVETKR
-1135 GDTIGIGMMCDF
+1135 GDTIGFGQIQDF
-1147 HGDVELFFKKD
+1147 HGETGLFFKKD
-1158 DWERFRD
+1158 EWEKFRD
-1165 KISEG
+1165 VISQD
-1170 DRILVKGELE
+1170 DRILVKGVLE
-1180 FKRDKERKPTEELQI
+1180 HQRDKDRKEMEETQI
-1195 TVEEAIQFDTVRK
+1195 IVEEAFQLDYVR
-1208 SMVNFVH
+1208 SAMVNYIHVSIFSQMLNDDFVA
-1215 ISMESGMITEEFLQK
+1215 K
-1230 LEEGLAGFEVFEET
+1230 LEEGLQRFEAFEG
-1244 EHGCRLVCHVETP
+1244 EHSCQLVCHIETD
-1257 SGFEHIIKLNKY
+1257 SHYEHGLVLRKY
-1269 KVYYTVELLNWL
+1269 KLEYNQELMNWL
-1281 RQDMGLT
+1281 KRDMGVL
-1288 KIWASPKENR
+1288 KLWVSGKPRR

>member
-16 KSSARLDGILEA
+16 QASARLDDILA
-28 AAAENAPAVALTDH
+28 AAADENAPAVALTDH
-42 GAMFGILEIQ
+42 AAMFGVLEIQ
-52 TRGKDLNKKRK
+52 TRGKDLNKARK
-63 EQGLPPVKT
+63 EKGLPPVKT
-72 IYGCHVYVDSPS
+72 IYGCHIYVDTSS

-90 TTYERLTLLVENE
+90 ITFERLTLLVENE
-103 VGYYNLLR
+103 AGYYNLLR
-111 IVSFRYED
+111 IVSYRYED

-129 PLSVVNEHKEGIIA
+129 PLSVIEEHKDGIIA
-143 IAGDFFSRYGQNVA
+143 IAGDFFSKYGQSVA
-157 AGRNSVAREYIESL
+157 AGRNSVAREYMEAL
-171 DKIFDRDHL
+171 DKIFDHDHL
-180 YLSVCDNGIPQQKLL
+180 YISVCDNGVPQQKLL
-195 NDYNVQLAGELGREV
+195 NDYNVQLAGELGREI
-210 VAVADVHY
+210 VAVGDVHY
-218 IKQEDAQAHK
+218 IKPEDAEAHK
-228 VLRCISLKET
+228 ILRCIALKET
-238 LNDFT
+238 LNGFD
-243 DKRFPTDQFYFRTEQ
+243 DKHFPDNGKFYFRSEA
-258 EMVALFGHI
+258 EMVEMFGHI

-282 FTVKTGIGDE
+282 YTVKTGIGDE
-292 YWPRFKIPEDFL
+292 FWPRFKIPEDFL
-304 ASEEYQSIKAI
+304 SSDEYLNIKAI
-315 MKSEYDAE
+315 MKAEYDAE
-323 YPEIHERER
+323 YPVVREREVK
-332 LGIIKDKAKKL
+332 GVIKDKKKKVT
-343 IAAYCAEKG
+343 ATYCADKG
-352 VDEKSLT
+352 IAEDALT
-359 DEEKAEFQNQASQEP
+359 DEDKAEIERLSQPE
-374 FTDEDNK
+374 FFDEDDQK
-381 AWEKNTHR
+381 AWDKSVRR

-403 LCNERLKWRF
+403 LCNQRLKWRF
-413 PDEDFKFP
+413 PKEDFKFP
-421 ARETD
+421 AHETD
-426 VAKRM
+426 VGKRM

-451 DFINWSRDNGIPVGP
+451 DFINWSREHGIPVGP

-484 IDPLKFDLLF
+484 IDPLTFDLLF

-523 VTDKYGYD
+523 VTDKYGKE

-574 NFSLEQAWTGKKK
+574 NFSLKQAWTGKD
-587 NKKGGEDHLE
+587 KKGNNLE
-597 DGYSSEPLQALVN
+597 DGYSPEPLQAMIG
-610 SRASYQNLWEIAKK
+610 SRASYQNLWDIAKK

-656 PADTPVV
+656 PEDTPVV

-692 VSMVKKNRGI
+692 VNMVKKNRSI
-702 DLDMGHIPL
+702 ELDMGHIPL

-771 RKNGREEIDCYHP
+771 RKNGKEEIDCYHP

-813 TLGGADNIRRIMAK
+813 SLGGADNIRRIMAK

-833 AKLEPEFFRKCE
+833 AKLEPEFFQKCLDN
-845 ERGYDHAVID
+845 GYDKAMIQKVWD
-855 KIWKAV
+855 AV

-882 QTAYLKAHYGAEY
+882 QTAYLKAHYGPEY

-906 TEDIVTIIQE
+906 TEDIVTIILE
-916 SKRLGIKV
+916 CKRLDIDVVSPNINASMGEFV
-924 LTPDINTSYG
+924 ATPDKK
-934 VFTANPEGQILYG
+934 ILFG
-947 LAGIRNVGLAVVE
+947 LAGIRNVGIGVVE
-960 DVVAE
+960 DIVAE
-965 REKRGPYKDIFDFC
+965 RERRGKFKDIFDFC
-979 KRVAEYQ
+979 KRVTEYQ
-986 GSFSEKHPPLSKKV
+986 GEQKEKRPPMNKRLIES
-1000 LECLIMAGALDSLPG
+1000 LIMAGALDELPG
-1015 SRAALMATVDR
+1015 SRAVLMATVDR
-1026 AIEVAAKHQED
+1026 AMEVASRFQED
-1037 KSMGQMSLFD
+1037 KDRGQMSLFD
-1047 LGGAGGAGLENT
+1047 MGGSAPSMDSS
-1059 AEVLEEAEP
+1059 AEVLEEAEE
-1068 WGDMEML
+1068 WTAMEML
-1075 DKERNVLGMCLSG
+1075 NKERDVLGMFLSG

-1095 PELKGFTTVSLN
+1095 PELQGFTTCSLEEE
-1107 YDDLRKK
+1107 DLSRH
-1114 VGSRVAVGGVVTQ
+1114 VGGTIIVGGVVTKL
-1127 MRSIETKR
+1127 RSIETKK
-1135 GDTIGIGMMCDF
+1135 GDTIGVGAIQDF
-1147 HGDVELFFKKD
+1147 HGDLEMFFKKD
-1158 DWERFRD
+1158 LWEKFRD
-1165 KISEG
+1165 TVALD
-1170 DRILVKGELE
+1170 DRVLVKGSLE
-1180 FKRDKERKPTEELQI
+1180 QQRMGDGVQI
-1195 TVEEAIQFDTVRK
+1195 VVEEVIQLDRVRSDMVTHIHMVLYS
-1208 SMVNFVH
+1208 SMVDDNFTDKLMAA
-1215 ISMESGMITEEFLQK
+1215 MEKYEPF
-1230 LEEGLAGFEVFEET
+1230 EGER
-1244 EHGCRLVCHVETP
+1244 GCELVCHVETD
-1257 SGFEHIIKLNKY
+1257 SGNMHVLALKNK
-1269 KVYYTVELLNWL
+1269 KVVYTPELLQFL
-1281 RQDMGLT
+1281 RKELGIA
-1288 KIWASPKENR
+1288 KIWVSNRAKR

>member
-16 KSSARLDGILEA
+16 QSSARLDDILA
-28 AAAENAPAVALTDH
+28 AAADENAPAVALTDH
-42 GAMFGILEIQ
+42 AAMFGVLEIQ
-52 TRGKDLNKKRK
+52 SRGKDLNKVRK
-63 EQGLPPVKT
+63 EKGLPPVKT
-72 IYGCHVYVDSPS
+72 IYGCHIYVDTSS

-90 TTYERLTLLVENE
+90 ITFERLTLLVENE
-103 VGYYNLLR
+103 KGYYNLLR

-129 PLSVVNEHKEGIIA
+129 PLSVIEEHKEGIIA
-143 IAGDFFSRYGQNVA
+143 IAGDFFSKYGQNVA
-157 AGRNSVAREYIESL
+157 AGRNSVAREYMESL
-171 DKIFDRDHL
+171 DKIFDHDHL
-180 YLSVCDNGIPQQKLL
+180 YISVCNNGVQGQKLL
-195 NDYNVQLAGELGREV
+195 NDYNVKLAGELGREI
-210 VAVADVHY
+210 VAVGDVHY
-218 IKQEDAQAHK
+218 IKPEDAEAHK
-228 VLRCISLKET
+228 ILRCIALKET
-238 LNDFT
+238 LNGFD
-243 DKRFPTDQFYFRTEQ
+243 DKHFPDNGKFYFRSEA
-258 EMVALFGHI
+258 EMVEMFGHI

-282 FTVKTGIGDE
+282 YTVKTGIGDE
-292 YWPRFKIPEDFL
+292 FWPRFKIPEDFL
-304 ASEEYQSIKAI
+304 SSDEYQNIKAI
-315 MKSEYDAE
+315 MKAEYDAE
-323 YPEIHERER
+323 YPVVREREVK
-332 LGIIKDKAKKL
+332 GVIKDKKKKVT
-343 IAAYCAEKG
+343 ATYCADKG
-352 VDEKSLT
+352 IAEDALT
-359 DEEKAEFQNQASQEP
+359 DEDKAEIERLSQPE
-374 FTDEDNK
+374 FFDEDDQK
-381 AWEKNTHR
+381 AWDKSVRR

-403 LCNERLKWRF
+403 LCNQRLKWRF
-413 PDEDFKFP
+413 PKEDFKFP
-421 ARETD
+421 AHETD
-426 VAKRM
+426 VGKRM

-451 DFINWSRDNGIPVGP
+451 DFINWSREHGIPVGP

-484 IDPLKFDLLF
+484 IDPLTFDLLF

-523 VTDKYGYD
+523 VTDKYGKE

-574 NFSLEQAWTGKKK
+574 NFSLKQAWTGKD
-587 NKKGGEDHLE
+587 KKGNNLE
-597 DGYSSEPLQALVN
+597 DGYSPEPLQAMIG
-610 SRASYQNLWEIAKK
+610 SRASYQNLWDIAKK

-656 PADTPVV
+656 SEDTPVV

-692 VSMVKKNRGI
+692 VNMVKKNRSI
-702 DLDMGHIPL
+702 ELDMGHIPL

-771 RKNGREEIDCYHP
+771 RKNGQEEIDCYHP

-813 TLGGADNIRRIMAK
+813 SLGGADNIRRIMAK

-833 AKLEPEFFRKCE
+833 AKLEPEFFQKCLDN
-845 ERGYDHAVID
+845 GYDKAMIQKVWD
-855 KIWKAV
+855 AV

-882 QTAYLKAHYGAEY
+882 QTAYLKAHYGPEY

-906 TEDIVTIIQE
+906 TEDIVTIILE
-916 SKRLGIKV
+916 CKRLDIDVVSPNINASMGEFV
-924 LTPDINTSYG
+924 ATPDKK
-934 VFTANPEGQILYG
+934 ILFG
-947 LAGIRNVGLAVVE
+947 LAGIRNVGIGVVE
-960 DVVAE
+960 DIVAE
-965 REKRGPYKDIFDFC
+965 RERRGKVKDIFDFC
-979 KRVAEYQ
+979 KRVTEYQ
-986 GSFSEKHPPLSKKV
+986 GEQKEKRPPMNKRLIES
-1000 LECLIMAGALDSLPG
+1000 LIMAGALDELPG
-1015 SRAALMATVDR
+1015 SRAVLMATVDR
-1026 AIEVAAKHQED
+1026 AMEVASRFQED
-1037 KSMGQMSLFD
+1037 KDRGQMSLFD
-1047 LGGAGGAGLENT
+1047 MGGSAPSMDSS
-1059 AEVLEEAEP
+1059 AEVLEEAEE
-1068 WGDMEML
+1068 WTAMEML
-1075 DKERNVLGMCLSG
+1075 NKERDVLGMFLSG

-1095 PELKGFTTVSLN
+1095 PELQGFTTCSLEEEE
-1107 YDDLRKK
+1107 LSRH
-1114 VGSRVAVGGVVTQ
+1114 VGGTVIVGGVVTKL
-1127 MRSIETKR
+1127 RSIETKR
-1135 GDTIGIGMMCDF
+1135 GDTIGAGAIQDF
-1147 HGDVELFFKKD
+1147 HGDLEMFFKKD
-1158 DWERFRD
+1158 LWEKFRD
-1165 KISEG
+1165 TVALD
-1170 DRILVKGELE
+1170 DRVLVKGSLE
-1180 FKRDKERKPTEELQI
+1180 QQRMGDGVQI
-1195 TVEEAIQFDTVRK
+1195 VVEEVIQLDRVRSDMVSHIHMVLYS
-1208 SMVNFVH
+1208 SMVDDNFTDKLMTA
-1215 ISMESGMITEEFLQK
+1215 MEKYEPF
-1230 LEEGLAGFEVFEET
+1230 EGER
-1244 EHGCRLVCHVETP
+1244 GCELVCHVETD
-1257 SGFEHIIKLNKY
+1257 SGNVHVLALKNK
-1269 KVYYTVELLNWL
+1269 KVVYTPELLQFL
-1281 RQDMGLT
+1281 R
-1288 KIWASPKENR
+1288 KELGVAKVWVSNRAKR

>member
-16 KSSARLDGILEA
+16 QSSARLDDILA
-28 AAAENAPAVALTDH
+28 AAADENAPAVALTDH
-42 GAMFGILEIQ
+42 AAMFGVLEIQ
-52 TRGKDLNKKRK
+52 TRGKDLNKVRK
-63 EQGLPPVKT
+63 EKGLPPVKT
-72 IYGCHVYVDSPS
+72 IYGCHIYVDTSS

-90 TTYERLTLLVENE
+90 ITFERLTLLVENE
-103 VGYYNLLR
+103 KGYYNLLR

-129 PLSVVNEHKEGIIA
+129 PLSVIEEHKEGIIA
-143 IAGDFFSRYGQNVA
+143 IAGDFFSKYGQNVA
-157 AGRNSVAREYIESL
+157 AGRNSVAREYMESL
-171 DKIFDRDHL
+171 DKIFDHDHL
-180 YLSVCDNGIPQQKLL
+180 YISVCNNGVQGQKLL
-195 NDYNVQLAGELGREV
+195 NDYNVKLAGELGREI
-210 VAVADVHY
+210 VAVGDVHY
-218 IKQEDAQAHK
+218 IKPEDAEAHK
-228 VLRCISLKET
+228 ILRCIALKET
-238 LNDFT
+238 LNGFD
-243 DKRFPTDQFYFRTEQ
+243 DKHFPDNGKFYFRSEA
-258 EMVALFGHI
+258 EMVEMFGHI

-282 FTVKTGIGDE
+282 YTVKTGIGDE
-292 YWPRFKIPEDFL
+292 FWPRFKIPEDFL
-304 ASEEYQSIKAI
+304 SSDEYQNIKAI
-315 MKSEYDAE
+315 MKAEYDAE
-323 YPEIHERER
+323 YPVVREREVK
-332 LGIIKDKAKKL
+332 GVIKDKKKKVT
-343 IAAYCAEKG
+343 ATYCADKG
-352 VDEKSLT
+352 IAEDALT
-359 DEEKAEFQNQASQEP
+359 DEDKAEIERLSQPE
-374 FTDEDNK
+374 FFDEDDQK
-381 AWEKNTHR
+381 AWDKSVRR

-403 LCNERLKWRF
+403 LCNQRLKWRF
-413 PDEDFKFP
+413 PKEDFKFP
-421 ARETD
+421 VHETD
-426 VAKRM
+426 VGKRM

-451 DFINWSRDNGIPVGP
+451 DFINWSREHGIPVGP

-484 IDPLKFDLLF
+484 IDPLTFDLLF

-523 VTDKYGYD
+523 VTDKYGKE

-574 NFSLEQAWTGKKK
+574 NFSLKQAWTGKD
-587 NKKGGEDHLE
+587 KKGNNLE
-597 DGYSSEPLQALVN
+597 DGYSPEPLQAMIG
-610 SRASYQNLWEIAKK
+610 SRASYQNLWDIAKK

-656 PADTPVV
+656 SEDTPVV

-692 VSMVKKNRGI
+692 VNMVKKNRSI
-702 DLDMGHIPL
+702 ELDMGHIPL

-771 RKNGREEIDCYHP
+771 RKNGQEEIDCYHP

-813 TLGGADNIRRIMAK
+813 SLGGADNIRRIMAK

-833 AKLEPEFFRKCE
+833 AKLEPEFFQKCLDN
-845 ERGYDHAVID
+845 GYDKAMIQKVWD
-855 KIWKAV
+855 AV

-882 QTAYLKAHYGAEY
+882 QTAYLKAHYGPEY

-906 TEDIVTIIQE
+906 TEDIVTIILE
-916 SKRLGIKV
+916 CKRLDIDVVSPNINASMGEFV
-924 LTPDINTSYG
+924 ATPDKK
-934 VFTANPEGQILYG
+934 ILFG
-947 LAGIRNVGLAVVE
+947 LAGIRNVGIGVVE
-960 DVVAE
+960 DIVAE
-965 REKRGPYKDIFDFC
+965 RERRGKFKDIFDFC
-979 KRVAEYQ
+979 KRVTEYQ
-986 GSFSEKHPPLSKKV
+986 GEQKEKRPPMNKRLIES
-1000 LECLIMAGALDSLPG
+1000 LIMAGALDELPG
-1015 SRAALMATVDR
+1015 SRAVLMATVDR
-1026 AIEVAAKHQED
+1026 AMEVASRFQED
-1037 KSMGQMSLFD
+1037 KDRGQMSLFD
-1047 LGGAGGAGLENT
+1047 MGGSAPSMDSS
-1059 AEVLEEAEP
+1059 AEVLEEAEE
-1068 WGDMEML
+1068 WTAMEML
-1075 DKERNVLGMCLSG
+1075 NKERDVLGMFLSG

-1095 PELKGFTTVSLN
+1095 PELQGFTTCSLEEEE
-1107 YDDLRKK
+1107 LSRH
-1114 VGSRVAVGGVVTQ
+1114 VGGTVIVGGVVTKL
-1127 MRSIETKR
+1127 RSIETKR
-1135 GDTIGIGMMCDF
+1135 GDTIGAGAIQDF
-1147 HGDVELFFKKD
+1147 HGDLEMFFKKD
-1158 DWERFRD
+1158 LWEKFRD
-1165 KISEG
+1165 TVALD
-1170 DRILVKGELE
+1170 DRVLVKGSLE
-1180 FKRDKERKPTEELQI
+1180 QQRMGDGVQI
-1195 TVEEAIQFDTVRK
+1195 VVEEVIQLDRVRSDMVSHIHMVLYS
-1208 SMVNFVH
+1208 SMVDDNFTDKLMTA
-1215 ISMESGMITEEFLQK
+1215 MEKYEPF
-1230 LEEGLAGFEVFEET
+1230 EGER
-1244 EHGCRLVCHVETP
+1244 GCELVCHVETD
-1257 SGFEHIIKLNKY
+1257 SGNVHVLALKNK
-1269 KVYYTVELLNWL
+1269 KVVYTPELLQFL
-1281 RQDMGLT
+1281 R
-1288 KIWASPKENR
+1288 KELGVAKVWVSNRAKR

>member
-52 TRGKDLNKKRK
+52 TRGKDLNKARK

-72 IYGCHVYVDSPS
+72 IYGCHVYVDSAS

-90 TTYERLTLLVENE
+90 TTFERLTLLVENE
-103 VGYYNLLR
+103 AGYYNLLR

-143 IAGDFFSRYGQNVA
+143 IAGDFFSRYGENVA
-157 AGRNSVAREYIESL
+157 AGRNSQAREYMESL
-171 DKIFDRDHL
+171 DKIFDKDHL
-180 YLSVCDNGIPQQKLL
+180 YLSVCDNGIPQQKLV

-238 LNDFT
+238 LNDFK

-258 EMVALFGHI
+258 EMVALFGNI
-267 PGAIENTVKIAERCN
+267 PGAIENTVKIADRCN

-292 YWPRFKIPEDFL
+292 FWPRFKIPDEFL
-304 ASEEYQSIKAI
+304 ASEEYQNIKAI
-315 MKSEYDAE
+315 VKAEYEAE
-323 YPEIHERER
+323 YPVIRERE
-332 LGIIKDKAKKL
+332 LKGVVKNKKEKVKEK
-343 IAAYCAEKG
+343 YCADKG
-352 VDEKSLT
+352 
-359 DEEKAEFQNQASQEP
+359 FEP
-374 FTDEDNK
+374 GALTDEDNAEIERLSQPEFFDDDDQK
-381 AWEKNTHR
+381 ALEKAIHR

-403 LCNERLKWRF
+403 LCNQRLQWRF
-413 PDEDFKFP
+413 PKEDFKFP
-421 ARETD
+421 AHDTE
-426 VAKRM
+426 VAARM

-451 DFINWSRDNGIPVGP
+451 DFINWSREHGIPVGP

-484 IDPLKFDLLF
+484 IDPLTFDLLF

-503 SMPDIDTDFA
+503 SMPDIDTDFS
-513 DRDRGRVIQY
+513 DRDRGRVIDY
-523 VTDKYGYD
+523 VTEKYGKE

-552 RVLGLPPAEAKQI
+552 RVLGIPPQEAKTI

-574 NFSLEQAWTGKKK
+574 NFSLKQAWTGKD
-587 NKKGGEDHLE
+587 KKGNTLE
-597 DGYSSEPLQALVN
+597 DGYSPEPLQAMIN
-610 SRASYQNLWEIAKK
+610 SRASYQNLWDIAKK

-692 VSMVKKNRGI
+692 VNMVKKNRGI
-702 DLDMGHIPL
+702 ELDMGHIPL

-761 PIDQIPHFIA
+761 PLEQIPHFIA
-771 RKNGREEIDCYHP
+771 RKQGKEEIDCYHP

-833 AKLEPEFFRKCE
+833 AKLEPEFFEKCE
-845 ERGYDHAVID
+845 KKGYDHAMIQKV
-855 KIWKAV
+855 WNAV

-882 QTAYLKAHYGAEY
+882 QTAYLKAHYGPEY

-916 SKRLGIKV
+916 CKRLGIPV
-924 LTPDINTSYG
+924 LSPDINSSQG
-934 VFTANPEGQILYG
+934 IFTANTKHQILFG
-947 LAGIRNVGLAVVE
+947 LAGIRNVGIAVVE
-960 DVVAE
+960 DVVAA
-965 REKRGPYKDIFDFC
+965 REKGGPFKSIFDFC

-986 GSFSEKHPPLSKKV
+986 GSLKEKRPPLSKKT
-1000 LECLIMAGALDSLPG
+1000 LECLIMAGALDGLPG
-1015 SRAALMATVDR
+1015 SRAVLMATVDR
-1026 AIEVAAKHQED
+1026 AIEVAARYQED
-1037 KSMGQMSLFD
+1037 KSKGQMSLFD
-1047 LGGAGGAGLENT
+1047 LGGSDSSISNI
-1059 AEVLEEAEP
+1059 AEVLEEAEE
-1068 WGDMEML
+1068 WGSVEML
-1075 DKERNVLGMCLSG
+1075 NKEREVLGLCLSG

-1095 PELKGFTTVSLN
+1095 PELMGFTTCSLGQEE
-1107 YDDLRKK
+1107 LSRKE
-1114 VGSRVAVGGVVTQ
+1114 GCMVAVGGIVTR
-1127 MRSIETKR
+1127 MRSVETKR
-1135 GDTIGIGMMCDF
+1135 GATVGFGEMQDF
-1147 HGDVELFFKKD
+1147 QGEVGLFFKKD
-1158 DWERFRD
+1158 TWENYRD
-1165 KISEG
+1165 VISED
-1170 DRILVKGELE
+1170 DRILVKGMLE
-1180 FKRDKERKPTEELQI
+1180 FQRDRDKNVTEQMQVV
-1195 TVEEAIQFDTVRK
+1195 VEEAYQLDYVRDK
-1208 SMVNFVH
+1208 MVRYVH
-1215 ISMESGMITEEFLQK
+1215 AYLYSSMITDDFLKK
-1230 LEEGLAGFEVFEET
+1230 LEAGMQQFEAFEGESSCELVLHIET
-1244 EHGCRLVCHVETP
+1244 ESNYEHGVTLH
-1257 SGFEHIIKLNKY
+1257 KY
-1269 KVYYTVELLNWL
+1269 KLSYSQELLGWL
-1281 RQDMGLT
+1281 KQDMGAL
-1288 KIWASPKENR
+1288 KIWVSAKPRR

>member
-16 KSSARLDGILEA
+16 QSSARLDGILA
-28 AAAENAPAVALTDH
+28 AAADENAPAVALTDH

-52 TRGKDLNKKRK
+52 TRGKDMNKARK
-63 EQGLPPVKT
+63 EKGLPPVKT
-72 IYGCHVYVDSPS
+72 IYGCHIYVDTSS

-90 TTYERLTLLVENE
+90 TTFERLTLLVENE
-103 VGYYNLLR
+103 AGYYNLLR
-111 IVSFRYED
+111 IVSYRYED

-129 PLSVVNEHKEGIIA
+129 PLSVIEEHKEGIIA
-143 IAGDFFSRYGQNVA
+143 IAGDFFSKYGQSVV
-157 AGRNSVAREYIESL
+157 AGRNSVAREYMEAL
-171 DKIFDRDHL
+171 DKIFDHDHL
-180 YLSVCDNGIPQQKLL
+180 YISVCDNGVQGQKLL
-195 NDYNVQLAGELGREV
+195 NEYNVKLAGELGREI

-218 IKQEDAQAHK
+218 IKAEDAQAHK
-228 VLRCISLKET
+228 ILRCISLKET
-238 LNDFT
+238 LNGFD
-243 DKRFPTDQFYFRTEQ
+243 DKRFPSDKFYFRSEA
-258 EMVALFGHI
+258 EMVELFGHI

-282 FTVKTGIGDE
+282 YTVKTGIGDE
-292 YWPRFKIPEDFL
+292 FWPRFKIPDEFL

-315 MKSEYDAE
+315 MKAEYDAE
-323 YPEIHERER
+323 YPVVRERE
-332 LGIIKDKAKKL
+332 LKGVIKDKKKKVQES
-343 IAAYCAEKG
+343 YCAEKG
-352 VDEKSLT
+352 IEPDALT
-359 DEEKAEFQNQASQEP
+359 DDDKAEIERLSQPE
-374 FTDEDNK
+374 FFDENDNK
-381 AWEKNTHR
+381 AWDKAVHR
-389 WCKPGGDADIYITH
+389 WCKPGSDSDIYITH
-403 LCNERLKWRF
+403 LCNQRLQWRF
-413 PDEDFKFP
+413 PKEDFKFP
-421 ARETD
+421 AHETD
-426 VAKRM
+426 VGKRM

-451 DFINWSRDNGIPVGP
+451 DFINWSREHGIPVGP

-484 IDPLKFDLLF
+484 IDPLTFDLLF

-523 VTDKYGYD
+523 VTDKYGKE

-574 NFSLEQAWTGKKK
+574 NFSLKQAWTGKD
-587 NKKGGEDHLE
+587 KKGNNLE
-597 DGYSSEPLQALVN
+597 DGYSPEPLQAMIN
-610 SRASYQNLWEIAKK
+610 SRASYQNLWDVAKK

-656 PADTPVV
+656 PEDTPVV

-692 VSMVKKNRGI
+692 VNMVKKNRKI
-702 DLDMGHIPL
+702 EVDMGHIPL

-771 RKNGREEIDCYHP
+771 RKNGQEEIDCYHP

-833 AKLEPEFFRKCE
+833 AKLEPEFFQKCLDK
-845 ERGYDHAVID
+845 GYDKAMIQKV
-855 KIWKAV
+855 WNAV

-882 QTAYLKAHYGAEY
+882 QTAYLKAHYGPEY

-906 TEDIVTIIQE
+906 TEDIVTIILE
-916 SKRLGIKV
+916 CKRL
-924 LTPDINTSYG
+924 DIEVVSPNINASMGEFVANT
-934 VFTANPEGQILYG
+934 EGQILFG
-947 LAGIRNVGLAVVE
+947 LAGIRNVGIAVVE
-960 DVVAE
+960 DIVAE
-965 REKRGPYKDIFDFC
+965 RERRGKFKDIFDFC
-979 KRVAEYQ
+979 KRVTEYQ
-986 GSFSEKHPPLSKKV
+986 GEQKEKRPPMNKRLIES
-1000 LECLIMAGALDSLPG
+1000 LIMAGALDELPG
-1015 SRAALMATVDR
+1015 SRAVLMATVDR
-1026 AIEVAAKHQED
+1026 AMEVASRFQED
-1037 KSMGQMSLFD
+1037 KDRGQMSLFD
-1047 LGGAGGAGLENT
+1047 MGGGAPSMDSS
-1059 AEVLEEAEP
+1059 AEVLEEAEE
-1068 WGDMEML
+1068 WTAMEML
-1075 DKERNVLGMCLSG
+1075 NKERDVLGLFLSG

-1095 PELKGFTTVSLN
+1095 PELQGFTSCSLDEEELSRHVGGTVI
-1107 YDDLRKK
+1107 
-1114 VGSRVAVGGVVTQ
+1114 VGGVVTKL
-1127 MRSIETKR
+1127 RSIETKR
-1135 GDTIGIGMMCDF
+1135 GDTIGAGSIQDF
-1147 HGDVELFFKKD
+1147 HGDLEMFFKKD
-1158 DWERFRD
+1158 LWEKFRD
-1165 KISEG
+1165 TVALD
-1170 DRILVKGELE
+1170 DRVLVKGSLE
-1180 FKRDKERKPTEELQI
+1180 QQRMGDGVQI
-1195 TVEEAIQFDTVRK
+1195 VVEEVIQLDRVRSDMVSHIHVVLYS
-1208 SMVNFVH
+1208 SMVDDAFADKLLTA
-1215 ISMESGMITEEFLQK
+1215 MEKYEPF
-1230 LEEGLAGFEVFEET
+1230 EGER
-1244 EHGCRLVCHVETP
+1244 GCEIVAHVETE
-1257 SGFEHIIKLNKY
+1257 SGNVHVLCLKNK
-1269 KVYYTVELLNWL
+1269 KVVYTPELLQYL
-1281 RQDMGLT
+1281 RKDLGAL
-1288 KIWASPKENR
+1288 KVWVSNRAKR

>member
-16 KSSARLDGILEA
+16 QSSARLDDILAA

-52 TRGKDLNKKRK
+52 TRGKDLNKARK
-63 EQGLPPVKT
+63 EKGLPPVKT
-72 IYGCHVYVDSPS
+72 IYGCHIYVDTSS
-84 ANQKDP
+84 ANQKEP
-90 TTYERLTLLVENE
+90 ITYERLTLLVENE
-103 VGYYNLLR
+103 VGYYNLMR
-111 IVSFRYED
+111 IVSYRYED

-129 PLSVVNEHKEGIIA
+129 PLSVVEEHKEGIIA

-157 AGRNSVAREYIESL
+157 SGRNSVAREYMESL
-171 DKIFDRDHL
+171 DKIFDHDHL
-180 YLSVCDNGIPQQKLL
+180 YISVCDNGVAGQGTL
-195 NDYNVQLAGELGREV
+195 NDYNVKLAGELGREV

-218 IKQEDAQAHK
+218 IKPEDAAAHK
-228 VLRCISLKET
+228 ILRCIALKET
-238 LNDFT
+238 LNDFD
-243 DKRFPTDQFYFRTEQ
+243 DKRFPEQGTFHFRSEA
-258 EMVALFGHI
+258 EMVEKFGNI

-292 YWPRFKIPEDFL
+292 FWPRFKIPEEFL
-304 ASEEYQSIKAI
+304 ASEEYQNIKAI
-315 MKSEYDAE
+315 VKAEYDAE
-323 YPEIHERER
+323 YPVFRERE
-332 LGIIKDKAKKL
+332 LKDIIKSKKEKVKEK
-343 IAAYCAEKG
+343 YCADKG
-352 VDEKSLT
+352 V
-359 DEEKAEFQNQASQEP
+359 EP
-374 FTDEDNK
+374 DALTDEDNAEIERLSQPEFFDDDDRSALEK
-381 AWEKNTHR
+381 AIHR

-403 LCNERLKWRF
+403 LCNQRLQWRF
-413 PDEDFKFP
+413 PNENFKFP
-421 ARETD
+421 AHDTE
-426 VAKRM
+426 VAARM

-451 DFINWSRDNGIPVGP
+451 DFINWSREQGIPVGP

-484 IDPLKFDLLF
+484 IDPLTFDLLF

-503 SMPDIDTDFA
+503 SMPDIDTDFS
-513 DRDRGRVIQY
+513 DRDRGRVIDY
-523 VTDKYGYD
+523 VTGKYGKE

-552 RVLGLPPAEAKQI
+552 RVLGIPPQEAKAI

-574 NFSLEQAWTGKKK
+574 NFSLKQAWTGKD
-587 NKKGGEDHLE
+587 KKGNILE
-597 DGYSSEPLQALVN
+597 EGYSPEPLKAMIG

-692 VSMVKKNRGI
+692 VNMVKKNRGI
-702 DLDMGHIPL
+702 ELDMGHIPL

-761 PIDQIPHFIA
+761 PLEQIPHFIA
-771 RKNGREEIDCYHP
+771 RKQGKEEIDCYHP

-833 AKLEPEFFRKCE
+833 DKLKPDFFNKCIAK
-845 ERGYDHAVID
+845 GYDKDLIQKVWD
-855 KIWKAV
+855 AV

-882 QTAYLKAHYGAEY
+882 QTAYLKAHYGPEY

-916 SKRLGIKV
+916 CKRLGIPV
-924 LTPDINTSYG
+924 LSPDINSSQG
-934 VFTANPEGQILYG
+934 IFTANTKHQILFG
-947 LAGIRNVGLAVVE
+947 LAGIRNVGIAVVE
-960 DVVAE
+960 DVVAA
-965 REKRGPYKDIFDFC
+965 REKGGPFKSIFDFC

-986 GSFSEKHPPLSKKV
+986 GSLKEKRPPLSKKT

-1015 SRAALMATVDR
+1015 SRAVLMATVDR
-1026 AIEVAAKHQED
+1026 AIEVAARYQED
-1037 KSMGQMSLFD
+1037 KSKGQMSLFD
-1047 LGGAGGAGLENT
+1047 LGGADSSMSNI
-1059 AEVLEEAEP
+1059 AEVLEEAEE
-1068 WGDMEML
+1068 WGSMEML
-1075 DKERNVLGMCLSG
+1075 NKEREVLGLCLSG

-1095 PELKGFTTVSLN
+1095 PELMGFTTCSLGQEE
-1107 YDDLRKK
+1107 LSRKE
-1114 VGSRVAVGGVVTQ
+1114 GCMVAVGGIVTR
-1127 MRSIETKR
+1127 MRSVETKR
-1135 GDTIGIGMMCDF
+1135 GATVGFGEMQDF
-1147 HGDVELFFKKD
+1147 QGEVGLFFKKD
-1158 DWERFRD
+1158 AWENYRD
-1165 KISEG
+1165 VISEN
-1170 DRILVKGELE
+1170 DRILVKGMLE
-1180 FKRDKERKPTEELQI
+1180 FQRDRDKNVTEQMQVV
-1195 TVEEAIQFDTVRK
+1195 VEEAYQLDYVRDK
-1208 SMVNFVH
+1208 MVKYVH
-1215 ISMESGMITEEFLQK
+1215 ATLDSAMISEDFLKK
-1230 LEEGLAGFEVFEET
+1230 LEAGMQQFEAFEGETSCELVLHIET
-1244 EHGCRLVCHVETP
+1244 ESNYEHGLMLH
-1257 SGFEHIIKLNKY
+1257 KY
-1269 KVYYTVELLNWL
+1269 KLAYSQEVLAWL
-1281 RQDMGLT
+1281 KQDMGAS
-1288 KIWASPKENR
+1288 KIWVSARPRR

>member
-16 KSSARLDGILEA
+16 QSSARLDDILA
-28 AAAENAPAVALTDH
+28 AAADENAPAVALTDH
-42 GAMFGILEIQ
+42 AAMFGVLEIQ
-52 TRGKDLNKKRK
+52 TRGKDLNKVRK
-63 EQGLPPVKT
+63 EKGLPPVKT
-72 IYGCHVYVDSPS
+72 IYGCHIYVDTSS

-90 TTYERLTLLVENE
+90 ITFERLTLLVENE
-103 VGYYNLLR
+103 KGYYNLLR

-129 PLSVVNEHKEGIIA
+129 PLSVIEEHKEGIIA
-143 IAGDFFSRYGQNVA
+143 IAGDFFSKYGQNVA
-157 AGRNSVAREYIESL
+157 AGRNSVAREYMESL
-171 DKIFDRDHL
+171 DKIFDHDHL
-180 YLSVCDNGIPQQKLL
+180 YISVCNNGVQGQKLL
-195 NDYNVQLAGELGREV
+195 NDYNVKLAGELGREI
-210 VAVADVHY
+210 VAVGDVHY
-218 IKQEDAQAHK
+218 IKPEDAEAHK
-228 VLRCISLKET
+228 ILRCIALKET
-238 LNDFT
+238 LNGFD
-243 DKRFPTDQFYFRTEQ
+243 DKHFPDNGKFYFRNEA
-258 EMVALFGHI
+258 EMVEMFGHI

-282 FTVKTGIGDE
+282 YTVKTGIGDE
-292 YWPRFKIPEDFL
+292 FWPRFKIPEDFL
-304 ASEEYQSIKAI
+304 SSDEYQNIKAI
-315 MKSEYDAE
+315 MKAEYDAE
-323 YPEIHERER
+323 YPVVREREVK
-332 LGIIKDKAKKL
+332 GVIKDKKKKVT
-343 IAAYCAEKG
+343 ATYCADKG
-352 VDEKSLT
+352 IAEDALT
-359 DEEKAEFQNQASQEP
+359 DEDKAEIERLSQPE
-374 FTDEDNK
+374 FFDEDDQK
-381 AWEKNTHR
+381 AWDKSVRR

-403 LCNERLKWRF
+403 LCNQRLKWRF
-413 PDEDFKFP
+413 PKEDFKFP
-421 ARETD
+421 AHETD
-426 VAKRM
+426 VGKRM

-451 DFINWSRDNGIPVGP
+451 DFINWSREHGIPVGP

-484 IDPLKFDLLF
+484 IDPLTFDLLF

-523 VTDKYGYD
+523 VTDKYGKE

-574 NFSLEQAWTGKKK
+574 NFSLKQAWTGKD
-587 NKKGGEDHLE
+587 KKGNNLE
-597 DGYSSEPLQALVN
+597 DGYSPEPLQAMIG
-610 SRASYQNLWEIAKK
+610 SRASYQNLWDIAKK

-656 PADTPVV
+656 SEDTPVV

-692 VSMVKKNRGI
+692 VNMVKKNRSI
-702 DLDMGHIPL
+702 ELDMGHIPL

-771 RKNGREEIDCYHP
+771 RKNGQEEIDCYHP

-813 TLGGADNIRRIMAK
+813 SLGGADNIRRIMAK

-833 AKLEPEFFRKCE
+833 AKLEPEFFQKCLDN
-845 ERGYDHAVID
+845 GYDKAMIQKVWD
-855 KIWKAV
+855 AV

-882 QTAYLKAHYGAEY
+882 QTAYLKAHYGPEY

-906 TEDIVTIIQE
+906 TEDIVTIILE
-916 SKRLGIKV
+916 CKRLDIDVVSPNINASMGEFV
-924 LTPDINTSYG
+924 ATPDKK
-934 VFTANPEGQILYG
+934 ILFG
-947 LAGIRNVGLAVVE
+947 LAGIRNVGIGVVE
-960 DVVAE
+960 DIVAE
-965 REKRGPYKDIFDFC
+965 RERRGKFKDIFDFC
-979 KRVAEYQ
+979 KRVTEYQ
-986 GSFSEKHPPLSKKV
+986 GEQKEKRPPMNKRLIES
-1000 LECLIMAGALDSLPG
+1000 LIMAGALDELPG
-1015 SRAALMATVDR
+1015 SRAVLMATVDR
-1026 AIEVAAKHQED
+1026 AMEVASRFQED
-1037 KSMGQMSLFD
+1037 KDRGQMSLFD
-1047 LGGAGGAGLENT
+1047 MGGSAPSMDSS
-1059 AEVLEEAEP
+1059 AEVLEEAEE
-1068 WGDMEML
+1068 WTAMEML
-1075 DKERNVLGMCLSG
+1075 NKERDVLGMFLSG

-1095 PELKGFTTVSLN
+1095 PELQGFTTCSLEEEE
-1107 YDDLRKK
+1107 LSRH
-1114 VGSRVAVGGVVTQ
+1114 VGGTVIVGGVVTKL
-1127 MRSIETKR
+1127 RSIETKR
-1135 GDTIGIGMMCDF
+1135 GDTIGAGAIQDF
-1147 HGDVELFFKKD
+1147 HGDLEMFFKKD
-1158 DWERFRD
+1158 LWEKFRD
-1165 KISEG
+1165 TVALD
-1170 DRILVKGELE
+1170 DRVLVKGSLE
-1180 FKRDKERKPTEELQI
+1180 QQRMGDGVQI
-1195 TVEEAIQFDTVRK
+1195 VVEEVIQLDRVRSDMVSHIHMVLYS
-1208 SMVNFVH
+1208 SMVDDNFTDKLMTA
-1215 ISMESGMITEEFLQK
+1215 MEKYEPF
-1230 LEEGLAGFEVFEET
+1230 EGER
-1244 EHGCRLVCHVETP
+1244 GCELVCHVETD
-1257 SGFEHIIKLNKY
+1257 SGNVHVLALKNK
-1269 KVYYTVELLNWL
+1269 KVVYTPELLQFL
-1281 RQDMGLT
+1281 R
-1288 KIWASPKENR
+1288 KELGVAKVWVSNRAKR

>member
-16 KSSARLDGILEA
+16 KSSARLDGILDA
-28 AAAENAPAVALTDH
+28 AAADNAPAVALTDH

-72 IYGCHVYVDSPS
+72 IYGCHIYVDSSS
-84 ANQKDP
+84 ASQKDP
-90 TTYERLTLLVENE
+90 TTFERLTLLVENE
-103 VGYYNLLR
+103 KGYYNLLR
-111 IVSFRYED
+111 IVSYRYEES
-119 GDRWAEIPSV
+119 DRWAEIPSV
-129 PLSVVNEHKEGIIA
+129 PLEVVNQHKEGLIA

-157 AGRNSVAREYIESL
+157 AGRNSQAREYMDAL

-180 YLSVCDNGIPQQKLL
+180 YISVCDNGVPQQKLV
-195 NDYNVQLAGELGREV
+195 NEFNVQLAKEMGREV

-218 IKQEDAQAHK
+218 IKSEDAMAHK
-228 VLRCISLKET
+228 VLRCISLKTT

-243 DKRFPTDQFYFRTEQ
+243 DARFPTDQFYFRSEE
-258 EMVALFGHI
+258 EMVKLFGHI

-282 FTVKTGIGDE
+282 FTVKTGIGDDF
-292 YWPRFKIPEDFL
+292 WPRFKIPEEFL
-304 ASEEYQSIKAI
+304 ASEEYQKIKGF
-315 MKSEYDAE
+315 MKAEYDAE
-323 YPEIHERER
+323 YPVIRERE
-332 LGIIKDKAKKL
+332 LKGVIKDKKKKVTEQ
-343 IAAYCAEKG
+343 YCADKG
-352 VDEKSLT
+352 IAEDSLT
-359 DEEKAEFQNQASQEP
+359 EDDKAEIERLSQPE
-374 FTDEDNK
+374 FFDEDDNK
-381 AWEKNTHR
+381 AWDKNVRR

-421 ARETD
+421 AHETD

-451 DFINWSRDNGIPVGP
+451 DFINWSREHGIPVGP

-552 RVLGLPPAEAKQI
+552 RVLGFAPQEAKVI

-574 NFSLEQAWTGKKK
+574 NFSLEQAWTGKD
-587 NKKGGEDHLE
+587 KKGNNLE
-597 DGYSSEPLQALVN
+597 DGYSPEPLQALIN
-610 SRASYQNLWEIAKK
+610 SRPSYSSLWDIAKK

-692 VSMVKKNRGI
+692 VNMVKKNRKI

-711 DDKETFDLL
+711 DDKKTFDLL

-761 PIDQIPHFIA
+761 PIEQIPHFIA
-771 RKNGREEIDCYHP
+771 RKNGKEEIDCYHP

-833 AKLEPEFFRKCE
+833 AKLEPEFFEKCLAK
-845 ERGYDHAVID
+845 GYDKAMIQKVWD
-855 KIWKAV
+855 AV

-882 QTAYLKAHYGAEY
+882 QTAYLKANYGPEY

-916 SKRLGIKV
+916 CKRLGIEV
-924 LTPDINTSYG
+924 VSPNINTSYG
-934 VFTANPEGQILYG
+934 VFTANEKGQILYG
-947 LAGIRNVGLAVVE
+947 LAGIRNVGLAVIE

-965 REKRGPYKDIFDFC
+965 REKNGPFKDIFDFC
-979 KRVAEYQ
+979 KRVAAYQ
-986 GSFSEKHPPLSKKV
+986 GSLKEKHPPLSKKL
-1000 LECLIMAGALDSLPG
+1000 LECLVMAGALDDLPG
-1015 SRAALMATVDR
+1015 SRAVLMATVDR
-1026 AIEVAAKHQED
+1026 AMEVAAKDQED
-1037 KSMGQMSLFD
+1037 KSKGQMSLFD
-1047 LGGAGGAGLENT
+1047 LGGAAAMPNI
-1059 AEVLEEAEP
+1059 AEVMEDAEE
-1068 WGDMEML
+1068 WSCMEML
-1075 DKERNVLGMCLSG
+1075 NKEREVLGMFLSG

-1095 PELKGFTTVSLN
+1095 PELQGFTTTSLAA
-1107 YDDLRKK
+1107 DDLERK
-1114 VGSRVAVGGVVTQ
+1114 VGNTVIVGGVVTK
-1127 MRSIETKR
+1127 MRSVETKR
-1135 GDTIGIGMMCDF
+1135 GDTIGFGQIQDF
-1147 HGDVELFFKKD
+1147 HGETGLFFKKD
-1158 DWERFRD
+1158 EWEKFRD
-1165 KISEG
+1165 IISQD
-1170 DRILVKGELE
+1170 DRILVKGVLE
-1180 FKRDKERKPTEELQI
+1180 HQRDKDRKEMEETQI
-1195 TVEEAIQFDTVRK
+1195 IVEDAYQLDYVR
-1208 SMVNFVH
+1208 SAMVNYVH
-1215 ISMESGMITEEFLQK
+1215 VSFYSQMLNEEFLAK
-1230 LEEGLAGFEVFEET
+1230 LEEGLQRFEAFEG
-1244 EHGCRLVCHVETP
+1244 EHSCKLVCHIETD
-1257 SGFEHIIKLNKY
+1257 SFYEHGLVLHKY
-1269 KVYYTVELLNWL
+1269 KLGYNQELMNWL
-1281 RQDMGLT
+1281 KRDMGVL
-1288 KIWASPKENR
+1288 KFWVSGKPRR

>member
-16 KSSARLDGILEA
+16 QSSARLDGILA
-28 AAAENAPAVALTDH
+28 AAADENAPAVALTDH

-52 TRGKDLNKKRK
+52 TRGKDMNKARK
-63 EQGLPPVKT
+63 EKGLPPVKT
-72 IYGCHVYVDSPS
+72 IYGCHIYVDTSS

-90 TTYERLTLLVENE
+90 TTFERLTLLVENE
-103 VGYYNLLR
+103 AGYYNLLR
-111 IVSFRYED
+111 IVSYRYED

-129 PLSVVNEHKEGIIA
+129 PLSVIEEHKEGIIA
-143 IAGDFFSRYGQNVA
+143 IAGDFFSKYGQSVV
-157 AGRNSVAREYIESL
+157 AGRNSVAREYMEAL
-171 DKIFDRDHL
+171 DKIFDHDHL
-180 YLSVCDNGIPQQKLL
+180 YISVCDNGVQGQKLL
-195 NDYNVQLAGELGREV
+195 NEYNVKLAGELGREI

-218 IKQEDAQAHK
+218 IKAEDAQAHK
-228 VLRCISLKET
+228 ILRCISLKET
-238 LNDFT
+238 LNGFD
-243 DKRFPTDQFYFRTEQ
+243 DKRFPSDKFYFRSEA
-258 EMVALFGHI
+258 EMVELFGHI

-282 FTVKTGIGDE
+282 YTVKTGIGDE
-292 YWPRFKIPEDFL
+292 FWPRFKIPDEFL

-315 MKSEYDAE
+315 MKAEYDAE
-323 YPEIHERER
+323 YPVVRERE
-332 LGIIKDKAKKL
+332 LKGVIKDKKKKVQES
-343 IAAYCAEKG
+343 YCAEKG
-352 VDEKSLT
+352 IEPDALT
-359 DEEKAEFQNQASQEP
+359 DDDKAEIERLSQPE
-374 FTDEDNK
+374 FFDENDNK
-381 AWEKNTHR
+381 AWDKAVHR
-389 WCKPGGDADIYITH
+389 WCKPGSDSDIYITH
-403 LCNERLKWRF
+403 LCNQRLQWRF
-413 PDEDFKFP
+413 PKEDFKFP
-421 ARETD
+421 AHETD
-426 VAKRM
+426 VGKRM

-451 DFINWSRDNGIPVGP
+451 DFINWSREHGIPVGP

-484 IDPLKFDLLF
+484 IDPLTFDLLF

-523 VTDKYGYD
+523 VTDKYGKE

-574 NFSLEQAWTGKKK
+574 NFSLKQAWTGKD
-587 NKKGGEDHLE
+587 KKGNNLE
-597 DGYSSEPLQALVN
+597 DGYSPEPLQAMIN
-610 SRASYQNLWEIAKK
+610 SRASYQNLWDVAKK

-656 PADTPVV
+656 PEDTPVV

-692 VSMVKKNRGI
+692 VNMVKKNRSI
-702 DLDMGHIPL
+702 ELDMGHIPL

-771 RKNGREEIDCYHP
+771 RKNGQEEIDCYHP

-833 AKLEPEFFRKCE
+833 AKLEPEFFQKCLDK
-845 ERGYDHAVID
+845 GYEKEMIQKV
-855 KIWKAV
+855 WNAV

-882 QTAYLKAHYGAEY
+882 QTAYLKAHYGPEY

-906 TEDIVTIIQE
+906 TEDIVTIILE
-916 SKRLGIKV
+916 CKRL
-924 LTPDINTSYG
+924 DIEVVSPNINASMGEFVANT
-934 VFTANPEGQILYG
+934 EGQILFG
-947 LAGIRNVGLAVVE
+947 LAGIRNVGIAVVE
-960 DVVAE
+960 DIVAE
-965 REKRGPYKDIFDFC
+965 RERRGKFKDIFDFC
-979 KRVAEYQ
+979 KRVTEYQ
-986 GSFSEKHPPLSKKV
+986 GEQKEKRPPMNKRLIES
-1000 LECLIMAGALDSLPG
+1000 LIMAGALDELPG
-1015 SRAALMATVDR
+1015 SRAVLMATVDR
-1026 AIEVAAKHQED
+1026 AMEVASRFQED
-1037 KSMGQMSLFD
+1037 KDRGQMSLFD
-1047 LGGAGGAGLENT
+1047 MGGGAPSMDSS
-1059 AEVLEEAEP
+1059 AEVLEEAEE
-1068 WGDMEML
+1068 WTAMEML
-1075 DKERNVLGMCLSG
+1075 NKERDVLGLFLSG

-1095 PELKGFTTVSLN
+1095 PELQGFTSCSLDEEELSRHVGGTVI
-1107 YDDLRKK
+1107 
-1114 VGSRVAVGGVVTQ
+1114 VGGVVTKL
-1127 MRSIETKR
+1127 RSIETKR
-1135 GDTIGIGMMCDF
+1135 GDTIGAGSIQDF
-1147 HGDVELFFKKD
+1147 HGDLEMFFKKD
-1158 DWERFRD
+1158 LWEKFRD
-1165 KISEG
+1165 TVALD
-1170 DRILVKGELE
+1170 DRVLVKGSLE
-1180 FKRDKERKPTEELQI
+1180 QQRMGDGVQI
-1195 TVEEAIQFDTVRK
+1195 VVEEVIQLDRVRSDMVSHIHVVLYS
-1208 SMVNFVH
+1208 SMVDDAFADKLLTA
-1215 ISMESGMITEEFLQK
+1215 MEKYEPF
-1230 LEEGLAGFEVFEET
+1230 EGER
-1244 EHGCRLVCHVETP
+1244 GCEIVAHVETE
-1257 SGFEHIIKLNKY
+1257 SGNVHVLCLKNK
-1269 KVYYTVELLNWL
+1269 KVVYTPELLQYL
-1281 RQDMGLT
+1281 RKDLGAL
-1288 KIWASPKENR
+1288 KVWVSNRAKR